1 MTSCA
6 ERIAGGTEKTYNK
19 INYEPWNG
27 LKIYE
32 YNPKEPVIKGE
43 MNMRKRKWYERMSA
57 AVLIAVLLVNHGD
70 MGIMAKAETITALE
84 ENLEEENKK
93 IEAETASASN
103 ADEKRD
109 TTVDSNETTESDLE
123 KETATASNGKEAPE
137 IKRKMAKSAMNAEPV
152 TEGIYTISQTDGKF
166 KVVGGSLTEDGEN
179 LNSLT
184 DAFNKILSFG
194 TDTNININFDNVN
207 ISSGA
212 PGAPKLTKGCEL
224 TLKGTYTSAAEA
236 FIIGSNDTFI
246 IHNEADITTSSYVI
260 RRSSNAKNSTAI
272 FEQNGGTVKSVD
284 GFYMYEN
291 DVISLNGGIINGNAR
306 GNGGTGSI
314 KIKVGT
320 WNGQLAH
327 IKDIDICGGQL
338 NNIKD
343 DTSTIT
349 AISESEEVSI
359 RGGEI
364 YAKNTNSSG
373 RAFAILMSDKTKLSL
388 SDNID
393 ISAAGGN
400 TYGSI
405 YYGYSAQSC
414 ATIDAVNLKTINDT
428 FKFVVSDLAMKASSS
443 LKNWIKGSSGNMK
456 TLVEGIHLSIVNH
469 NSDKGYADQYKS
481 YEARA
486 VDNYIRIMDPKDESS
501 LIPAGNIKSAE
512 IQLPSDPEKYQVT
525 ITYDKTEDGT
535 EKVETV
541 KYTKA
546 QVTVSGIIDEILLR
560 NTGTDG
566 VEISV
571 GTTKNPIAGD
581 ITVDSGN
588 ADDKPVLLK
597 GKITGKVNVV
607 GTGTL
612 ESEIN
617 CSGFNGETKSTIH
630 ITGGE
635 IIGTVNA
642 DNANESVI
650 TLNSADL
657 IVDGNAHIVDQSA
670 YSSQNRYAIS
680 ATGGV
685 KVTVNGGTIESK
697 KNTAVYLYRSGSSG
711 LQEDHAKFEMT
722 GGTIKGGEYGLKHT
736 HLNEVTLSGG
746 KISGGENR
754 PDVYMALEK
763 NSVSGTAKFTV
774 EGNFPFASM
783 QIESASKVNEI
794 DFTKAKATG
803 EENLKI
809 NLPLDGND
817 TGANMKLFKA
827 STSNYRDLLEHITL
841 SGGKTP
847 IFAVYN
853 EHKISD
859 NPETTEIYAFSAPN
873 LYTVHVKYYTGKD
886 EKDPFYDEYLL
897 NLDDSHR
904 SYLSNLG
911 LPDGAAFSVWRYK
924 EDSNRNGTATDT
936 TATVNQL
943 VEDRLNPQGQIPEIE
958 LYAGYQVKFDAAI
971 SSDDIK
977 ENFATIKGTS
987 DGTKVYYTNSNY
999 QGYTGEALRAEAK
1012 KEDSKASFATVD
1024 VENGKFSIELN
1035 NLSVDTSYTY
1045 YLVAENDNNDVS
1057 EMQTVKFMTL
1067 KRTLTKDDFKIVGDT
1082 EFTYTNNG
1090 DVHNVKVQPVEEKGG
1105 TFGIDAVRY
1114 KEKVGAEDADNFIG
1128 APAAAGTYGIYVS
1141 TNSENGVERVTN
1153 LRIGEITIKKATFNP
1168 DWFQTVT
1175 SINYGND
1182 EEDYLKPGIKDAYSV
1197 GGHTVTGYGEIR
1209 FELYRDAELTQKVSR
1224 NAEGHYEVNADPD
1237 QEYVTYYMGITSSGG
1252 NNVEAHENPVRIGTD
1267 LKIYRASNTISIVT
1281 CPDIRYGEAPKPELT
1296 ATDTTGEIKYTY
1308 SSTEDGEYKEWNA
1321 ENKPGLWYVKAT
1333 VSQSRNYKKAEST
1346 PVAFTVSRAQLVPSV
1361 NTLQSK
1367 TYDGDTNAEGTL
1379 TLSSADG
1386 KPILP
1391 EDAGKLK
1398 ANGTF
1403 QWTSS
1408 DSGTDTVNVTEITLD
1423 PKFEDRYELTT
1434 SELSNVSCSGAK
1446 IENAQIKNVSV
1457 RQMMELTYNGK
1468 EQLPKVTATG
1478 STIGGTAITFRY
1490 GLTAEQAADETQA
1503 LKTVPAFTDAGIYT
1517 VYYTASAANHDSVS
1531 GSFEI
1536 EIKNASITGV
1546 DAAGY
1551 TGIYDGYS
1559 HGIKITLTG
1568 KAENGEILYGE
1579 SEDNCTLKESP
1590 VYKNT
1595 GSYTVYY
1602 TVTKKNFDTI
1612 SGSATVAITPA
1623 QLTVTAESRNVTYKD
1638 EPPVYSSTFEGF
1650 VNGENTEV
1658 LGGTL
1663 SYECAYAAG
1672 SDVDEY
1678 KIIPSGLTAENG
1690 NYVITYQPGKL
1701 TVSQA
1706 KPEFELRNLDQL
1718 KRVYDAKNTTPEAWT
1733 DSDGN
1738 MTVTIKKGSE
1748 ILTEAPMN
1756 AGTYTVEV
1764 HTEAGKNYEAGSQI
1778 FSFEIKKAPLSVK
1791 AVDQNVTVGDA
1802 IPEYAVLYEGFAGT
1816 DTADVLNGS
1825 LQFTCEYAPDSAAGD
1840 YAIQPSGLTSENY
1853 EILFEN
1859 GTLHAVRRA
1868 SSGSDDSDNSD
1879 GSGSTKNPAATNF
1892 GKNVSNSRSSENE
1905 AQGTWKRDEKG
1916 WWFEFTN
1923 GTYPAGK
1930 KSENNSSEKPFWIWT
1945 GGRWWAFDSEGYLK
1959 TGWVFDGASG
1969 KWYLLNEKNGMQIG
1983 WHYDESGRFW
1993 YYLDPVSGA
2002 MLTGWQLI
2010 NGKWYY
2016 FSKTSGA
2023 VPLGSMYR
2031 ETRTPD
2037 GYYVDKDGAWDGL
2050 EAKEN

>member
-27 LKIYE
+27 LKIYK

-123 KETATASNGKEAPE
+123 KETATASNGKENPAT
-137 IKRKMAKSAMNAEPV
+137 KRKMAKRAMNAETV
-152 TEGIYTISQTDGKF
+152 TEETYSISQTDGKF

-260 RRSSNAKNSTAI
+260 RRSSNAKNSTVI
-272 FEQNGGTVKSVD
+272 FEQSGGTVESVD
-284 GFYMYEN
+284 GFNMYEN

-327 IKDIDICGGQL
+327 IKDIDIYGGQL
-338 NNIKD
+338 NNTKD
-343 DTSTIT
+343 DTSTIA
-349 AISESEEVSI
+349 AIKECEEVSI
-359 RGGEI
+359 SGGSVF
-364 YAKNTNSSG
+364 AKNTKG
-373 RAFAILMSDKTKLSL
+373 KAFAIYMIKNTQLTLSG
-388 SDNID
+388 NID
-393 ISAAGGN
+393 VSASG
-400 TYGSI
+400 TTSGSI
-405 YYGYSAQSC
+405 YYGGASTYPVINAENVQNIGENFFVVPSDRTMQVNPVSNWIMGSKNNIEYLCENIKLTVVNAYDKGSADEYTNYTLKAVGNYIRFVDENKPASPLKSGAIKLADITLSSDGTSYEVYYEVTTDGKEYKETVTYSAQ
-414 ATIDAVNLKTINDT
+414 NQK
-428 FKFVVSDLAMKASSS
+428 VSDIL
-443 LKNWIKGSSGNMK
+443 ND
-456 TLVEGIHLSIVNH
+456 IV
-469 NSDKGYADQYKS
+469 S
-481 YEARA
+481 
-486 VDNYIRIMDPKDESS
+486 V
-501 LIPAGNIKSAE
+501 
-512 IQLPSDPEKYQVT
+512 
-525 ITYDKTEDGT
+525 
-535 EKVETV
+535 
-541 KYTKA
+541 
-546 QVTVSGIIDEILLR
+546 
-560 NTGTDG
+560 NTGTTG
-566 VEISV
+566 PEITIGSI
-571 GTTKNPIAGD
+571 GTPIEED
-581 ITVDSGN
+581 ITIDTGSMDEN
-588 ADDKPVLLK
+588 KTTTLK
-597 GKITGKVNVV
+597 GAITGKVNVT
-607 GTGTL
+607 GSGTL
-612 ESEIN
+612 QSEIN
-617 CSGFNGETKSTIH
+617 CSGFYGRTNSEIH
-630 ITGGE
+630 ITDGQITGKE
-635 IIGTVNA
+635 
-642 DNANESVI
+642 NANDAVI
-650 TLNSADL
+650 VLGAANLTVEGEHTKIWDKSASGGD
-657 IVDGNAHIVDQSA
+657 
-670 YSSQNRYAIS
+670 RYAIQ
-680 ATGGV
+680 AIGGV
-685 KVTVNGGTIESK
+685 SV
-697 KNTAVYLYRSGSSG
+697 
-711 LQEDHAKFEMT
+711 
-722 GGTIKGGEYGLKHT
+722 TIKGGEIKSDNNTAVYIYRSSGQKKDHATFTMEDGTITGGVYGLRHA
-736 HLNEVTLSGG
+736 HLNEINLSGG
-746 KISGGENR
+746 TITGRANQ
-754 PDVYMALEK
+754 PDVYMAREI
-763 NSVSGTAKFTV
+763 NVSETANFTV
-774 EGNFPFASM
+774 EGNFPFKSM
-783 QIESASKVNEI
+783 QIESASLKNEI
-794 DFTKAKATG
+794 DFTKATVTEDK
-803 EENLKI
+803 KI
-809 NLPLDGND
+809 LISSPLD
-817 TGANMKLFKA
+817 ANTKESYVKLFKA
-827 STSNYRDLLEHITL
+827 STSNYQDLIKHIELT
-841 SGGKTP
+841 GGINP
-847 IFAVYN
+847 ICVVYN
-853 EHKISD
+853 ANPVSA

-873 LYTVHVKYYTGKD
+873 PYTVHVKYYIGKD
-886 EKDPFYDEYLL
+886 EKDPFYEEYLL

-904 SYLSNLG
+904 SYLSNIG
-911 LPDGAAFSVWRYK
+911 LPGGAAFSVWKYK
-924 EDSNRNGTATDT
+924 ENSNRNGTATDVT
-936 TATVNQL
+936 KTVNEL
-943 VEDRLNPQGQIPEIE
+943 FNGKLYLTSAVPEIE
-958 LYAGYQVKFDAAI
+958 LYAGYQVALNAAA
-971 SSDDIK
+971 DDIK
-977 ENFATIKGTS
+977 ANSAVIKGTS
-987 DGTKVYYTNSNY
+987 DGTTVYYTNDSKY
-999 QGYTGEALRAEAK
+999 QGYTGEDLRAAAK
-1012 KEDSKASFATVD
+1012 SADTQKDFVTKEVQ
-1024 VENGKFSIELN
+1024 NGEISIELN
-1035 NLSVDTSYTY
+1035 NLSVNTAYTY
-1045 YLVAENDNNDVS
+1045 YLVAENANNDVS
-1057 EMQTVKFMTL
+1057 EMQTVKFTTL
-1067 KRTLTKDDFKIVGDT
+1067 KRTLTKDDFQIVGPT
-1082 EFTYTNNG
+1082 EFTYTHNG
-1090 DVHNVKVQPVEEKGG
+1090 DIHVIEVRPVEGKEGS
-1105 TFGIDAVRY
+1105 FGIGAVRY

-1168 DWFQTVT
+1168 GWFQTVT

-1182 EEDYLKPGIKDAYSV
+1182 KEDYLKPGIKDEYNGV
-1197 GGHTVTGYGEIR
+1197 GGSAVTGYGQIEYK
-1209 FELYRDAELTQKVSR
+1209 LYNDSELTQEVLR
-1224 NAEGHYEVNADPD
+1224 NSDGHYDSSPD
-1237 QEYVTYYMGITSSGG
+1237 MNQNYAIYYMGVTSTGG
-1252 NNVEAHENPVRIGTD
+1252 DNVEPRVKPVLVGTQITV
-1267 LKIYRASNTISIVT
+1267 KRATNTISIT
-1281 CPDIRYGEAPKPELT
+1281 SCPDIRYGETPKPESE
-1296 ATDTTGEIKYTY
+1296 ATDTTGGVKYTY
-1308 SSTEDGEYKEWNA
+1308 SSTENGEYTDWN
-1321 ENKPGLWYVKAT
+1321 EKNKPGTWYVKAT
-1333 VSQSRNYKKAEST
+1333 VGKSQNYNEATSDSVEFEVSKAK
-1346 PVAFTVSRAQLVPSV
+1346 LVPSV
-1361 NTLQSK
+1361 SAVKSK
-1367 TYDGDTNAEGTL
+1367 IYDGNTKAEGTL

-1386 KPILP
+1386 NPILS
-1391 EDAGKLK
+1391 EDAVALEAK
-1398 ANGTF
+1398 GTF
-1403 QWTSS
+1403 TWTSKDAGTNTVDVTGIAL
-1408 DSGTDTVNVTEITLD
+1408 DSQ
-1423 PKFEDRYELTT
+1423 FADRYELTT

-1446 IENAQIKNVSV
+1446 IKNAQIKNVSV
-1457 RQMMELTYNGK
+1457 RQMMELTYNGR

-1478 STIGGTAITFRY
+1478 STTGGTAITFRY

-1503 LKTVPAFTDAGIYT
+1503 LKTAPAFTDAGIYT

-1551 TGIYDGYS
+1551 TGIYDGQS
-1559 HGIKITLTG
+1559 HGIKITLSG
-1568 KAENGEILYGE
+1568 NAGDGEILYGE
-1579 SEDNCTLKESP
+1579 SEDNCTLTESP

-1650 VNGENTEV
+1650 VNGENAEV

-1663 SYECAYAAG
+1663 SYECAYADG
-1672 SDVDEY
+1672 SDVNEY
-1678 KIIPSGLTAENG
+1678 EIIPSGLIAENG

-1718 KRVYDAKNTTPEAWT
+1718 NRVYDAKNTAPEAWT

-1748 ILTEAPMN
+1748 ILTEVPMN

-1764 HTEAGKNYEAGSQI
+1764 HTEAGKNYEAGNQT

-1802 IPEYAVLYEGFAGT
+1802 IPEYKVLYEGFAGT

-1840 YAIQPSGLTSENY
+1840 YSILPSGLTSGNY

-1868 SSGSDDSDNSD
+1868 SSGSDDSDNSG

-1892 GKNVSNSRSSENE
+1892 GKNVSNSSSSEND

-1916 WWFEFTN
+1916 WWFEFKD
-1923 GTYPAGK
+1923 GTYPAG
-1930 KSENNSSEKPFWIWT
+1930 EKTSDQNGEKLGWIQKD
-1945 GGRWWAFDSEGYLK
+1945 GKWWAFGSDGYLK

-1969 KWYLLNEKNGMQIG
+1969 KWYLLNEKTGMQIG
-1983 WHYDESGRFW
+1983 LYYDESGRFW
-1993 YYLDPVSGA
+1993 YYLDPASGA
-2002 MLTGWQLI
+2002 MLTGWQFI

-2016 FSKTSGA
+2016 LSKTSGA
-2023 VPLGSMYR
+2023 VPLGSMYK

>member
-1 MTSCA
+1 
-6 ERIAGGTEKTYNK
+6 
-19 INYEPWNG
+19 
-27 LKIYE
+27 
-32 YNPKEPVIKGE
+32 
-43 MNMRKRKWYERMSA
+43 MRKRKWYERMSA

-123 KETATASNGKEAPE
+123 KETATASNGKETPE
-137 IKRKMAKSAMNAEPV
+137 IKRKMAKSAMNAETV
-152 TEGIYTISQTDGKF
+152 TEETYSISQTDGKF

-212 PGAPKLTKGCEL
+212 PTLTESCEL

-236 FIIGSNDTFI
+236 FIIGSDDTFI
-246 IHNEADITTSSYVI
+246 IHNEANITTKSYVI
-260 RRSSNAKNSTAI
+260 GRSSAPESTVI
-272 FEQNGGTVKSVD
+272 FEQSGGTVESVG

-291 DVISLNGGIINGNAR
+291 DVISLKEGTINGNAR

-314 KIKVGT
+314 KIKDGT

-400 TYGSI
+400 THGSI
-405 YYGYSAQSC
+405 YYGYSAKSC
-414 ATIDAVNLKTINDT
+414 ATIVAVDLKTINDS
-428 FKFVVSDLAMKASSS
+428 FKFVVSDLAMEASSS
-443 LKNWIKGSSGNMK
+443 LKNWIKGSSGNME

-469 NSDKGYADQYKS
+469 NSNVGYADKYQS

-486 VDNYIRIMDPKDESS
+486 VGNYIRIMDPKAESS

-566 VEISV
+566 LEISV
-571 GTTKNPIAGD
+571 GRTENPIDGD

-650 TLNSADL
+650 TLTSADL

-680 ATGGV
+680 AIGGV
-685 KVTVNGGTIESK
+685 SVTIKNGRIESTN
-697 KNTAVYLYRSGSSG
+697 NTAVYINRLGSSG

-736 HLNEVTLSGG
+736 QLNEITLSGG
-746 KISGGENR
+746 TISGGENQ
-754 PDVYMALEK
+754 PDVYMANGK
-763 NSVSGTAKFTV
+763 TGTSGTADFTV
-774 EGNFPFASM
+774 IGDFPFSSM
-783 QIESASKVNEI
+783 LIENVSVKNEI
-794 DFTKAKATG
+794 NFTEATVTG
-803 EENLKI
+803 EEKIQI
-809 NLPLDGND
+809 NLPWVGGD
-817 TGANMKLFKA
+817 TESNAKLFKA
-827 STSNYRDLLEHITL
+827 STSNYQNLIKHIELT
-841 SGGKTP
+841 GGSNP
-847 IFAVYN
+847 ICVVYN
-853 EHKISD
+853 A
-859 NPETTEIYAFSAPN
+859 NPVSADPTTTEIYAFSAPN
-873 LYTVHVKYYTGKD
+873 PYTVHVKYYSGKD
-886 EKDPFYDEYLL
+886 ESNPFYEEYLL
-897 NLDDSHR
+897 NLDNSHR
-904 SYLSNLG
+904 SYLSNIG
-911 LPDGAAFSVWRYK
+911 LPGGAAFSVWRYK
-924 EDSNRNGTATDT
+924 ENSNRNGTATDT
-936 TATVNQL
+936 TVTVNQL
-943 VEDRLNPQGQIPEIE
+943 VEDMLNPQGKIPEIE
-958 LYAGYQVKFDAAI
+958 LYAGYQVKFAAAI

-977 ENFATIKGTS
+977 ENSATIKGTS
-987 DGTKVYYTNSNY
+987 DGTTVYYTSDSKY

-1045 YLVAENDNNDVS
+1045 YLVVENANNDVS
-1057 EMQTVKFMTL
+1057 EMQTVKFTTL
-1067 KRTLTKDDFKIVGDT
+1067 KRTLTKDDFKIVGGT
-1082 EFTYTNNG
+1082 EFTYTHNG
-1090 DVHNVKVQPVEEKGG
+1090 DVHNVEVQPVEGKGG
-1105 TFGIDAVRY
+1105 SFDIGAVRY
-1114 KEKVGAEDADNFIG
+1114 KEKVGAEDTDSFIG

-1141 TNSENGVERVTN
+1141 TKSEDGVERVTD

-1168 DWFQTVT
+1168 EWFQTVT

-1182 EEDYLKPGIKDAYSV
+1182 EETYLKPGIKDAYSV
-1197 GGHTVTGYGEIR
+1197 GGHTVTGYGEIQ
-1209 FELYRDAELTQKVSR
+1209 FELYSDAELTQKVSR
-1224 NAEGHYEVNADPD
+1224 NAEGHYEANADPD
-1237 QEYVTYYMGITSSGG
+1237 QEYATYYMGITSSGG
-1252 NNVEAHENPVRIGTD
+1252 KNVEAQENPVRIGTD
-1267 LKIYRASNTISIVT
+1267 LKIYRASNTISTVT
-1281 CPDIRYGEAPKPELT
+1281 CPNIRYGEIPKPELT
-1296 ATDTTGEIKYTY
+1296 AADTTGEITYTY
-1308 SSTEDGEYKEWNA
+1308 SSTENGEYKDWNV
-1321 ENKPGLWYVKAT
+1321 ENKPGTWYVKAA
-1333 VSQSRNYKKAEST
+1333 VSQSQNYEKAESS
-1346 PVAFTVSRAQLVPSV
+1346 PVTFTVSKARLVPSV
-1361 NTLQSK
+1361 NMLQSK
-1367 TYDGDTNAEGTL
+1367 TYDGGTKAEGTL

-1386 KPILP
+1386 NPILS
-1391 EDAGKLK
+1391 EDVAALEAK
-1398 ANGTF
+1398 GTF
-1403 QWTSS
+1403 TWTSENA
-1408 DSGTDTVNVTEITLD
+1408 GTNTVNVTGIALD
-1423 PKFEDRYELTT
+1423 SKFEDRYELTAR
-1434 SELSNVSCSGAK
+1434 ELSNVSCSGAK
-1446 IENAQIKNVSV
+1446 IENAKIQNVSV
-1457 RQMMELTYNGK
+1457 RQMMELTYNGR
-1468 EQLPKVTATG
+1468 EQLPEVTATG
-1478 STIGGTAITFRY
+1478 STTGGTAITFRY
-1490 GLTAEQAADETQA
+1490 GLTAVQAADETQA

-1551 TGIYDGYS
+1551 TGIYDGQS

-1568 KAENGEILYGE
+1568 NAGDGEILYGE
-1579 SEDNCTLKESP
+1579 SEDNCTLTESP

-1678 KIIPSGLTAENG
+1678 EIIPSGFIAENG

-1706 KPEFELRNLDQL
+1706 KPEFELRNLNQL
-1718 KRVYDAKNTTPEAWT
+1718 NRAYDAKNTAPEAWT

-1738 MTVTIKKGSE
+1738 VTVTIKKGSE

-1764 HTEAGKNYEAGSQI
+1764 HTEAGKNYEAGNQT
-1778 FSFEIKKAPLSVK
+1778 FSFEIKKASLSVK

-1802 IPEYAVLYEGFAGT
+1802 IPEYKVLYEGFAGT

-1825 LQFTCEYAPDSAAGD
+1825 LKFTCEYAPDSAAGD
-1840 YAIQPSGLTSENY
+1840 YSILPSGLTSENY
-1853 EILFEN
+1853 EIHFEN

-1868 SSGSDDSDNSD
+1868 SSGSDDSDNS
-1879 GSGSTKNPAATNF
+1879 GSTKNPAATNF
-1892 GKNVSNSRSSENE
+1892 GKNVSNSSSSEND
-1905 AQGTWKRDEKG
+1905 AQGTWKRDNKG
-1916 WWFEFTN
+1916 WWFEFKD
-1923 GTYPAGK
+1923 GTYPAG
-1930 KSENNSSEKPFWIWT
+1930 EKTSDQNGEKLGWIQKD
-1945 GGRWWAFDSEGYLK
+1945 GKWWAFGSDGYLK
-1959 TGWVFDGASG
+1959 SGWAQDNASG
-1969 KWYLLNEKNGMQIG
+1969 KWYLIDENTGMQTS
-1983 WHYDESGRFW
+1983 WHYNESDQHW
-1993 YYLDPVSGA
+1993 YYLDPASGA
-2002 MLTGWQLI
+2002 MLTGWQFI

-2016 FSKTSGA
+2016 LSKTSGA

-2031 ETRTPD
+2031 EIRTPD

-2050 EAKEN
+2050 EAKEK

>member
-1 MTSCA
+1 
-6 ERIAGGTEKTYNK
+6 
-19 INYEPWNG
+19 
-27 LKIYE
+27 
-32 YNPKEPVIKGE
+32 
-43 MNMRKRKWYERMSA
+43 MRKRKWYERMSA

-123 KETATASNGKEAPE
+123 KETATASNGKETPE
-137 IKRKMAKSAMNAEPV
+137 TKRKMAKRVMNAETV
-152 TEGIYTISQTDGKF
+152 TEETYSISQTDGKF

-260 RRSSNAKNSTAI
+260 RRSSNAPNSTVI
-272 FEQNGGTVKSVD
+272 FEQNGGTVESAD
-284 GFYMYEN
+284 GFFMYEN
-291 DVISLNGGIINGNAR
+291 DVISLKKGTIIGNVF
-306 GNGGTGSI
+306 GNGGTGRVEI
-314 KIKVGT
+314 IGGT
-320 WNGQLAH
+320 WNGQLSYV
-327 IKDIDICGGQL
+327 KDIDIYGGQL
-338 NNIKD
+338 NNTKD
-343 DTSTIT
+343 DTSTIA
-349 AISESEEVSI
+349 AIKECEEVSI
-359 RGGEI
+359 SGGSVF
-364 YAKNTNSSG
+364 AKNTKG
-373 RAFAILMSDKTKLSL
+373 KAFAIYMIKNTQLTLSG
-388 SDNID
+388 NID
-393 ISAAGGN
+393 VSASGK
-400 TYGSI
+400 TSGSI
-405 YYGYSAQSC
+405 YYGWASTYPVINAENVQNIGENFLVVPCDTTMKVNPVSNWIMGSKNNIEYLCKNIKLKVVNAYADGSANEYTNYTLKAVGNYIRFVDKNAPASRLKSGAIKRADIKLSSDRTNYEVYYEVTTDGEEYKETVTYSAQ
-414 ATIDAVNLKTINDT
+414 NQK
-428 FKFVVSDLAMKASSS
+428 VSDIL
-443 LKNWIKGSSGNMK
+443 ND
-456 TLVEGIHLSIVNH
+456 IV
-469 NSDKGYADQYKS
+469 S
-481 YEARA
+481 
-486 VDNYIRIMDPKDESS
+486 V
-501 LIPAGNIKSAE
+501 
-512 IQLPSDPEKYQVT
+512 
-525 ITYDKTEDGT
+525 
-535 EKVETV
+535 
-541 KYTKA
+541 
-546 QVTVSGIIDEILLR
+546 
-560 NTGTDG
+560 NTGTTG
-566 VEISV
+566 PEITIGSIE
-571 GTTKNPIAGD
+571 TPIEED
-581 ITVDSGN
+581 ITIDTGS
-588 ADDKPVLLK
+588 ADENKTTTLK
-597 GKITGKVNVV
+597 GAITGKVNVT
-607 GTGTL
+607 GSGTL
-612 ESEIN
+612 QSKIN
-617 CSGFNGETKSTIH
+617 CSGFYGRTNSEIH
-630 ITGGE
+630 ITDGQITGKKDAKDAVIVLEAANLTVEGEHTKIWDKSASGG
-635 IIGTVNA
+635 
-642 DNANESVI
+642 
-650 TLNSADL
+650 DL
-657 IVDGNAHIVDQSA
+657 
-670 YSSQNRYAIS
+670 YAIQ
-680 ATGGV
+680 AIGGV
-685 KVTVNGGTIESK
+685 SV
-697 KNTAVYLYRSGSSG
+697 
-711 LQEDHAKFEMT
+711 
-722 GGTIKGGEYGLKHT
+722 TIKGGEIKSDNHTAVYIYRSSGQKKDHATFTMEGGTITGGVYGLRHA
-736 HLNEVTLSGG
+736 HLNEINLSGG
-746 KISGGENR
+746 TITGGANQ
-754 PDVYMALEK
+754 PDVYMAQEI
-763 NSVSGTAKFTV
+763 NVSETANFTV
-774 EGNFPFASM
+774 KGNFPFTSM
-783 QIESASKVNEI
+783 QIESAYSKNEI
-794 DFTKAKATG
+794 DFTKAAVTG
-803 EENLKI
+803 DKKI
-809 NLPLDGND
+809 LISSPLD
-817 TGANMKLFKA
+817 ANTKESYVKLFKA
-827 STSNYRDLLEHITL
+827 SNSNYQNLIKHIELT
-841 SGGKTP
+841 GGSNP
-847 IFAVYN
+847 ICVVYN
-853 EHKISD
+853 A
-859 NPETTEIYAFSAPN
+859 NPVSADPTTTEIYAFSAPN

-886 EKDPFYDEYLL
+886 EKDPFYEEYLL
-897 NLDDSHR
+897 NLNDGNR
-904 SYLSNLG
+904 SYLGNIS
-911 LPDGAAFSVWRYK
+911 LPNGAAVWRYK
-924 EDSNRNGTATDT
+924 ENSNRNGTATDVT
-936 TATVNQL
+936 KTVHEL
-943 VEDRLNPQGQIPEIE
+943 VNGEMYPTGTVPEIE
-958 LYAGYQVKFDAAI
+958 LYAGYSVSIDASVSEEDITKDSAI
-971 SSDDIK
+971 
-977 ENFATIKGTS
+977 IKGNTA
-987 DGTKVYYTNSNY
+987 GTTVYYTNKSDY
-999 QGYTGEALRAEAK
+999 HIYTGEELRNAAK
-1012 KEDSKASFATVD
+1012 STEKRSDFTQVKVGEDGT
-1024 VENGKFSIELN
+1024 FSIPLTG
-1035 NLSVDTSYTY
+1035 LDPLKKYTY
-1045 YLVAENDNNDVS
+1045 YLVAENSNMDVS
-1057 EMQTVKFMTL
+1057 DSRAVTFTTKARV
-1067 KRTLTKDDFKIVGDT
+1067 LTAADFQIVGDR
-1082 EFTYTNNG
+1082 EFTYENNG
-1090 DVHNVKVQPVEEKGG
+1090 ATHKVTVEPAAGNEELFDIDFVVYKMKKGEEYTGSYLQPQ
-1105 TFGIDAVRY
+1105 
-1114 KEKVGAEDADNFIG
+1114 
-1128 APAAAGTYGIYVS
+1128 AAAGTYGIYVTTKPKKS
-1141 TNSENGVERVTN
+1141 GIEQAKY
-1153 LRIGEITIKKATFNP
+1153 LLIGDMTIKKAKFNP
-1168 DWFQTVT
+1168 EWFNIVD
-1175 SINYGND
+1175 SITYGT
-1182 EEDYLKPGIKDAYSV
+1182 EEYESLKPRIKDEYNGVRGPAVTEYGQIEYKLYNDSKLAQEVLRNSDDHYDSSPDMNQAY
-1197 GGHTVTGYGEIR
+1197 
-1209 FELYRDAELTQKVSR
+1209 A
-1224 NAEGHYEVNADPD
+1224 
-1237 QEYVTYYMGITSSGG
+1237 TYYMGVTSTGG
-1252 NNVEAHENPVRIGTD
+1252 DNVEPQKTPVLVGTQI
-1267 LKIYRASNTISIVT
+1267 KVYRATNTISIT
-1281 CPDIRYGEAPKPELT
+1281 SCPNIRYGETPQPEIV
-1296 ATDTTGEIKYTY
+1296 ATDTTGGVKYTY
-1308 SSTEDGEYKEWNA
+1308 SSTANGEYTDWN
-1321 ENKPGLWYVKAT
+1321 EKNKPGKWYVKAT
-1333 VSQSRNYKKAEST
+1333 VGKSQNYNEAESI
-1346 PVAFTVSRAQLVPSV
+1346 PVEFEVSKAKLVPSV
-1361 NTLQSK
+1361 SAVKSK
-1367 TYDGDTNAEGTL
+1367 IYGGNTNAEGTL
-1379 TLSSADG
+1379 TLRSTDG
-1386 KPILP
+1386 NPSLS
-1391 EDAGKLK
+1391 EDAAALEAK
-1398 ANGTF
+1398 GTF
-1403 QWTSS
+1403 TWTSK
-1408 DSGTDTVNVTEITLD
+1408 DAGTNTVNVTGIALD
-1423 PKFEDRYELTT
+1423 SKFEDRYELTT
-1434 SELSNVSCSGAK
+1434 SEISNVSCSGAK

-1457 RQMMELTYNGK
+1457 RQISELTYNGS
-1468 EQLPKVTATG
+1468 EQLPEVTATG

-1536 EIKNASITGV
+1536 KIKNASITGV

-1551 TGIYDGYS
+1551 TGTYDGYS

-1678 KIIPSGLTAENG
+1678 EIIPSGLTAENG
-1690 NYVITYQPGKL
+1690 NYEITYQPGKL

-1718 KRVYDAKNTTPEAWT
+1718 NRVYDAKNTAPEAWT

-1738 MTVTIKKGSE
+1738 VTVTIKKGSE

-1764 HTEAGKNYEAGSQI
+1764 HTEAGKNYEAGSQT
-1778 FSFEIKKAPLSVK
+1778 FSFEIKKALLSVK

-1802 IPEYAVLYEGFAGT
+1802 IPEYTVLYEGFAGT

-1853 EILFEN
+1853 EIHFEN

-2050 EAKEN
+2050 EAKEK

>member
-1 MTSCA
+1 
-6 ERIAGGTEKTYNK
+6 
-19 INYEPWNG
+19 
-27 LKIYE
+27 
-32 YNPKEPVIKGE
+32 
-43 MNMRKRKWYERMSA
+43 MRKRKWYERMSA
-57 AVLIAVLLVNHGD
+57 AALIAVLLVNHGD
-70 MGIMAKAETITALE
+70 MGIMAKAETIPALE

-93 IEAETASASN
+93 IEAEIASASN

-123 KETATASNGKEAPE
+123 KETATASNGKEIPE
-137 IKRKMAKSAMNAEPV
+137 TKRKMAKRAMNVEPV
-152 TEGIYTISQTDGKF
+152 TGGIYTISQATDGTF
-166 KVVGGSLTEDGEN
+166 QVSGGSLEGDGT
-179 LNSLT
+179 SVKDLT
-184 DAFNKILSFG
+184 DAIETILNNSVDKKVTIDFK
-194 TDTNININFDNVN
+194 N
-207 ISSGA
+207 ISISDNG
-212 PGAPKLTKGCEL
+212 PTLKQGCEL
-224 TLKGTYTSAAEA
+224 TLT
-236 FIIGSNDTFI
+236 GS
-246 IHNEADITTSSYVI
+246 Y
-260 RRSSNAKNSTAI
+260 AKNSVGAAFYIGANEDYTIHNKAKITAGDNYLYYRKPNAKDATVL
-272 FEQNGGTVKSVD
+272 FEQEAEELTAGFELAAKDTVCLKGGTIKGR
-284 GFYMYEN
+284 GF
-291 DVISLNGGIINGNAR
+291 
-306 GNGGTGSI
+306 GNGGHGHI
-314 KIKVGT
+314 KITDGI
-320 WNGQLAH
+320 WNGQLSG
-327 IKDIDICGGQL
+327 IKKIDISGGEV
-338 NNIKD
+338 NYIKE
-343 DTSTIT
+343 DTEVT
-349 AISESEEVSI
+349 AIRESEEVSI
-359 RGGEI
+359 SGGKI
-364 YAKNTNSSG
+364 YAENTNLSG

-400 TYGSI
+400 TNGSI
-405 YYGYSAQSC
+405 YYGSMANSC
-414 ATIDAVNLKTINDT
+414 ATIDAVNLEAINDS
-428 FKFVVSDLAMKASSS
+428 FKFVVSDLAMNASSS
-443 LKNWIKGSSGNMK
+443 LKNWIKGSSTNMEK
-456 TLVEGIHLSIVNH
+456 LVKGIHLSIVNH
-469 NSDKGYADQYKS
+469 NSTGGSANQYQS

-486 VDNYIRIMDPKDESS
+486 VGNYIRIMDPNAESS
-501 LIPAGNIKSAE
+501 LIQAGNIKSAE
-512 IQLPSDPEKYQVT
+512 IQLPSDTENYQIT
-525 ITYDKTEDGT
+525 ITYDKTEAGT
-535 EKVETV
+535 ETV
-541 KYTKA
+541 KTVEYNKA

-566 VEISV
+566 LEISV
-571 GTTKNPIAGD
+571 GTTEIPIAGD
-581 ITVDSGN
+581 ITVDTGN

-650 TLNSADL
+650 TLTAADL

-680 ATGGV
+680 AIGGV
-685 KVTVNGGTIESK
+685 SVTIKGGRIESTN
-697 KNTAVYLYRSGSSG
+697 NTAVYINRLGSSG
-711 LQEDHAKFEMT
+711 LQEDHAKFKMT

-746 KISGGENR
+746 TITGGADWS
-754 PDVYMALEK
+754 DVYMALERK
-763 NSVSGTAKFTV
+763 SVSGTAKFTV
-774 EGNFPFASM
+774 EGNFPFTSM

-794 DFTKAKATG
+794 DFTKATATG

-859 NPETTEIYAFSAPN
+859 NPATTEIYAFSGPN
-873 LYTVHVKYYTGKD
+873 DSTVHVRYYTGKD
-886 EKDPFYDEYLL
+886 EADSFYDEYLL

-904 SYLSNLG
+904 SYLSNIG
-911 LPDGAAFSVWRYK
+911 LPGGAAFSVWRYK
-924 EDSNRNGTATDT
+924 ENSNRNGTATDT
-936 TATVNQL
+936 TVAVNQL
-943 VEDRLNPQGQIPEIE
+943 VEGMLNPQGKIPEIE
-958 LYAGYQVKFDAAI
+958 LYAGYQVKFAAAI

-977 ENFATIKGTS
+977 ENSATIKGTS
-987 DGTKVYYTNSNY
+987 DGTTVYYTSDSKY

-1012 KEDSKASFATVD
+1012 KEDRKASFSTVD

-1057 EMQTVKFMTL
+1057 EMQTVKFTTL
-1067 KRTLTKDDFKIVGDT
+1067 KRTLTKDDFKIVGGT
-1082 EFTYTNNG
+1082 EFTYTHNG
-1090 DVHNVKVQPVEEKGG
+1090 DVHNVEVQPVEGKGG
-1105 TFGIDAVRY
+1105 SFDIDAVRY
-1114 KEKVGAEDADNFIG
+1114 KEKVGAEDTDSFIG

-1141 TNSENGVERVTN
+1141 TKSENGVERVTN

-1168 DWFQTVT
+1168 EWFQTVT

-1182 EEDYLKPGIKDAYSV
+1182 EENYLKPVIKDAYSV
-1197 GGHTVTGYGEIR
+1197 GGQTVTGYGEIQ
-1209 FELYRDAELTQKVSR
+1209 FELYSDAELTQKVSR

-1237 QEYVTYYMGITSSGG
+1237 QEYATYYMGITSSGG
-1252 NNVEAHENPVRIGTD
+1252 KNVEAQENPVRIGTD
-1267 LKIYRASNTISIVT
+1267 LKIYRASNTISTVT
-1281 CPDIRYGEAPKPELT
+1281 CPDIRYGETPKPELT
-1296 ATDTTGEIKYTY
+1296 AADTTGEIKYTY
-1308 SSTEDGEYKEWNA
+1308 SSTENGEYTDWN
-1321 ENKPGLWYVKAT
+1321 EKNKPGTWYVKAT

-1346 PVAFTVSRAQLVPSV
+1346 PVAFTVSKARLVPSV

-1367 TYDGDTNAEGTL
+1367 TYDGGTSAEGTL

-1386 KPILP
+1386 KPILSEDAAALEAKGTFTWTS
-1391 EDAGKLK
+1391 EDAGT
-1398 ANGTF
+1398 N
-1403 QWTSS
+1403 
-1408 DSGTDTVNVTEITLD
+1408 TVNVTGIALD
-1423 PKFEDRYELTT
+1423 SKFDCYELTT

-1446 IENAQIKNVSV
+1446 IENAKIQNVSV
-1457 RQMMELTYNGK
+1457 RQMMELTYNGQ
-1468 EQLPKVTATG
+1468 EQLPEVTATG

-1490 GLTAEQAADETQA
+1490 GLTAEQAADETHA
-1503 LKTVPAFTDAGIYT
+1503 LKNAPTFTDAGTYT

-1536 EIKNASITGV
+1536 KIKNASITGV

-1551 TGIYDGYS
+1551 TGIYDGHS

-1579 SEDNCTLKESP
+1579 SEDNCTLTESP

-1623 QLTVTAESRNVTYKD
+1623 QLTVTAESKNVTYKD

-1663 SYECAYAAG
+1663 SYECDYAAG
-1672 SDVDEY
+1672 SDVAEY
-1678 KIIPSGLTAENG
+1678 EIIPSGLTAENG
-1690 NYVITYQPGKL
+1690 NYEITYLPGRL
-1701 TVSQA
+1701 TVVQA
-1706 KPEFELRNLDQL
+1706 KPKFELRNPAELN
-1718 KRVYDAKNTTPEAWT
+1718 RVYDAKNTAPEAWT

-1738 MTVTIKKGSE
+1738 VTVTIKKGGE

-1756 AGTYTVEV
+1756 AGIYTVEV

-1791 AVDQNVTVGDA
+1791 AVDQNVTVGDT
-1802 IPEYAVLYEGFAGT
+1802 IPEYTVLYEGFAGT

-1853 EILFEN
+1853 EIHFEN

-1868 SSGSDDSDNSD
+1868 SSGSDDSDNSGD
-1879 GSGSTKNPAATNF
+1879 SGSTKNPAATNF
-1892 GKNVSNSRSSENE
+1892 GKNVSNSSSSEND
-1905 AQGTWKRDEKG
+1905 AQGTWKCDEKG
-1916 WWFEFTN
+1916 WWFEFKD
-1923 GTYPAGK
+1923 GTYPAG
-1930 KSENNSSEKPFWIWT
+1930 EKTSDQNGEKLGWIQKD
-1945 GGRWWAFDSEGYLK
+1945 GKWWAFGSDGYLK
-1959 TGWVFDGASG
+1959 SRWAQDNASG
-1969 KWYLLNEKNGMQIG
+1969 KWYLIDENTGMQTS
-1983 WHYDESGRFW
+1983 WHYDESDQHW
-1993 YYLDPVSGA
+1993 YYLDPASGA
-2002 MLTGWQLI
+2002 MLTGWQFI

-2016 FSKTSGA
+2016 LSKTSGA

-2031 ETRTPD
+2031 EIRTPD

-2050 EAKEN
+2050 EAKEK

>member
-1 MTSCA
+1 
-6 ERIAGGTEKTYNK
+6 
-19 INYEPWNG
+19 
-27 LKIYE
+27 
-32 YNPKEPVIKGE
+32 
-43 MNMRKRKWYERMSA
+43 MRKRKWYERMSA

-103 ADEKRD
+103 ADEKRY

-123 KETATASNGKEAPE
+123 KETATASNGKENPAT
-137 IKRKMAKSAMNAEPV
+137 KRKMAKRAMNAETV
-152 TEGIYTISQTDGKF
+152 TEETYSISQTDGKF

-236 FIIGSNDTFI
+236 FIIGSDDTFI
-246 IHNEADITTSSYVI
+246 IHNEANITTKSYVI
-260 RRSSNAKNSTAI
+260 GRSSAPESTVI
-272 FEQNGGTVKSVD
+272 FEQSGGTVESVG

-291 DVISLNGGIINGNAR
+291 DVISLKEGTINGNAR

-314 KIKVGT
+314 KIKDGT

-400 TYGSI
+400 THGSI
-405 YYGYSAQSC
+405 YYGYSAKSC
-414 ATIDAVNLKTINDT
+414 ATIVAVDLKTINDS
-428 FKFVVSDLAMKASSS
+428 FKFVVSDLAMEASSS
-443 LKNWIKGSSGNMK
+443 LKNWIKGSSGNME

-469 NSDKGYADQYKS
+469 NSNVGYADKYQS

-486 VDNYIRIMDPKDESS
+486 VGNYIRIMDPKAESS

-566 VEISV
+566 LEISV
-571 GTTKNPIAGD
+571 GRTENPIDGD

-650 TLNSADL
+650 TLTSADL

-680 ATGGV
+680 AIGGV
-685 KVTVNGGTIESK
+685 SVTIKNGRIESTN
-697 KNTAVYLYRSGSSG
+697 NTAVYINRLGSSG

-736 HLNEVTLSGG
+736 QLNEITLSGG
-746 KISGGENR
+746 TISGGENQ
-754 PDVYMALEK
+754 PDVYMANGK
-763 NSVSGTAKFTV
+763 TGTSGTADFTV
-774 EGNFPFASM
+774 IGDFPFSSM
-783 QIESASKVNEI
+783 LIENVSVKNEI
-794 DFTKAKATG
+794 NFTEATVTG
-803 EENLKI
+803 EEKIQI
-809 NLPLDGND
+809 NLPWVGGD
-817 TGANMKLFKA
+817 TESNAKLFKA
-827 STSNYRDLLEHITL
+827 STSNYQNLIKHIELT
-841 SGGKTP
+841 GGSNP
-847 IFAVYN
+847 ICVVYN
-853 EHKISD
+853 A
-859 NPETTEIYAFSAPN
+859 NPVSADPTTTEIYAFSAPN
-873 LYTVHVKYYTGKD
+873 PYTVHVKYYSGKD
-886 EKDPFYDEYLL
+886 ESNPFYEEYLL
-897 NLDDSHR
+897 NLDNSHR
-904 SYLSNLG
+904 SYLSNIG
-911 LPDGAAFSVWRYK
+911 LPGGAAFSVWRYK
-924 EDSNRNGTATDT
+924 EKSNRNGTATDT
-936 TATVNQL
+936 SATVNQL
-943 VEDRLNPQGQIPEIE
+943 VEDMLNPQGQIPEIE
-958 LYAGYQVKFDAAI
+958 LYAGYQVKFAAAI

-977 ENFATIKGTS
+977 ENSATIKGTS
-987 DGTKVYYTNSNY
+987 DGTKVYYTNNPYY

-1090 DVHNVKVQPVEEKGG
+1090 DVHNVKVQPVEGKGG
-1105 TFGIDAVRY
+1105 MFGIDAVRY

-1182 EEDYLKPGIKDAYSV
+1182 KEDYLKPGIKDAYSV

-1252 NNVEAHENPVRIGTD
+1252 KNVEAQENPVRIGTD
-1267 LKIYRASNTISIVT
+1267 LKIYRASNTISTVT
-1281 CPDIRYGEAPKPELT
+1281 CPDIRYGETPKPELT
-1296 ATDTTGEIKYTY
+1296 AADTTGEIKYTY
-1308 SSTEDGEYKEWNA
+1308 SSTENGEYKEWNA

-1346 PVAFTVSRAQLVPSV
+1346 PVAFTVSKAQLVPSV

-1386 KPILP
+1386 KPILS
-1391 EDAGKLK
+1391 EDAAALEAK
-1398 ANGTF
+1398 GTF
-1403 QWTSS
+1403 TWTSENA
-1408 DSGTDTVNVTEITLD
+1408 GTNTVNVTSIALD
-1423 PKFEDRYELTT
+1423 SKFEDRYELTT
-1434 SELSNVSCSGAK
+1434 SELFNVSCSGAK
-1446 IENAQIKNVSV
+1446 IENAKIQNVSV
-1457 RQMMELTYNGK
+1457 RQMMELTYNGR
-1468 EQLPKVTATG
+1468 EQKPEVEATG

-1503 LKTVPAFTDAGIYT
+1503 LKNAPAFTDAGTYT

-1536 EIKNASITGV
+1536 KIKNASITGV

-1551 TGIYDGYS
+1551 TGIYDGQS
-1559 HGIKITLTG
+1559 HGIKITLNG
-1568 KAENGEILYGE
+1568 NAGDGEILYGE
-1579 SEDNCTLKESP
+1579 SEDNCTLTESP

-1623 QLTVTAESRNVTYKD
+1623 QFTVTAESRNVTYKD

-1663 SYECAYAAG
+1663 SYECAYAVG

-1678 KIIPSGLTAENG
+1678 EIIPSGLTAENG

-1718 KRVYDAKNTTPEAWT
+1718 NRVYDAKNTAPEAWT

-1738 MTVTIKKGSE
+1738 VTVTLKKGSE

-1756 AGTYTVEV
+1756 AGIYTVEV
-1764 HTEAGKNYEAGSQI
+1764 HTEAGKNYEAGSQT

-1802 IPEYAVLYEGFAGT
+1802 IPEYTVLYEGFAGT

-1840 YAIQPSGLTSENY
+1840 YSILLSGLTSGNY
-1853 EILFEN
+1853 EIHFEN

-1868 SSGSDDSDNSD
+1868 SSGSDDSDNSG

-1892 GKNVSNSRSSENE
+1892 GKNVSNSSSSEND
-1905 AQGTWKRDEKG
+1905 AQGTWKRDNKG
-1916 WWFEFTN
+1916 WWFEFKD
-1923 GTYPAGK
+1923 GTYPAG
-1930 KSENNSSEKPFWIWT
+1930 EKTSDQNGEKLGWIQKD
-1945 GGRWWAFDSEGYLK
+1945 GKWWAFGSDGYLK
-1959 TGWVFDGASG
+1959 SGWAQDNASG
-1969 KWYLLNEKNGMQIG
+1969 KWYLIDENTGMQTS
-1983 WHYDESGRFW
+1983 WHYDESDQHW
-1993 YYLDPVSGA
+1993 YYLDPASGA
-2002 MLTGWQLI
+2002 MLTGWQFI

-2016 FSKTSGA
+2016 LSKISGA

-2031 ETRTPD
+2031 EIRTPD
-2037 GYYVDKDGAWDGL
+2037 GYYVDKDGVWDGL
-2050 EAKEN
+2050 ETKEK

>member
-1 MTSCA
+1 
-6 ERIAGGTEKTYNK
+6 
-19 INYEPWNG
+19 
-27 LKIYE
+27 
-32 YNPKEPVIKGE
+32 
-43 MNMRKRKWYERMSA
+43 MRKRKWYERMSA

-70 MGIMAKAETITALE
+70 MGIMAKAETIPALE

-123 KETATASNGKEAPE
+123 KETATASNGKETPE

-152 TEGIYTISQTDGKF
+152 TEVMYSISQPTEGTF
-166 KVVGGSLTEDGEN
+166 QVSGGSLEGDGTSTTN
-179 LNSLT
+179 LT
-184 DAFNKILSFG
+184 DAIDKILEVDKKV
-194 TDTNININFDNVN
+194 TINFDN
-207 ISSGA
+207 ISISGDG
-212 PGAPKLTKGCEL
+212 PVLKQGCEL
-224 TLKGTYTSAAEA
+224 TLTGSYKKNSAGVA
-236 FIIGSNDTFI
+236 FYIGANGDYK
-246 IHNEADITTSSYVI
+246 IHNKANITTVGDNYLYY
-260 RRSSNAKNSTAI
+260 RKNDAKDATVL
-272 FEQNGGTVKSVD
+272 FEQEAGELTAGFELTAKDTVCLKGGT
-284 GFYMYEN
+284 
-291 DVISLNGGIINGNAR
+291 INGR
-306 GNGGTGSI
+306 GFGNGGNGHIEITDGIWKGRLSGI
-314 KIKVGT
+314 KK
-320 WNGQLAH
+320 
-327 IKDIDICGGQL
+327 IDISGGEV
-338 NNIKD
+338 NYIETNTN
-343 DTSTIT
+343 DTA
-349 AISESEEVSI
+349 AIRESEEVSI
-359 RGGEI
+359 SGGKI
-364 YAKNTNSSG
+364 YAENTNSSG

-388 SDNID
+388 SGNID
-393 ISAAGGN
+393 ISAAGEN
-400 TYGSI
+400 THGSI
-405 YYGYSAQSC
+405 YYGYSAKSC
-414 ATIDAVNLKTINDT
+414 ATIDAVNLETINDS
-428 FKFVVSDLAMKASSS
+428 FKFVVSDLAMNASSS
-443 LKNWIKGSSGNMK
+443 LKNWIKGSSTNMD
-456 TLVEGIHLSIVNH
+456 TLVNGIHLSIVNH
-469 NSDKGYADQYKS
+469 NSTGGSANQYQS

-486 VDNYIRIMDPKDESS
+486 VGNYIRIMDPKAESS
-501 LIPAGNIKSAE
+501 LIQAGNIKSAE
-512 IQLPSDPEKYQVT
+512 IQLPSGTENYQVT

-535 EKVETV
+535 EPVKTVE
-541 KYTKA
+541 YTKA
-546 QVTVSGIIDEILLR
+546 QATVSGIIDEILLR

-566 VEISV
+566 LEISV
-571 GTTKNPIAGD
+571 GTTENPIAGD
-581 ITVDSGN
+581 ITVDTGN

-650 TLNSADL
+650 TLTSADL

-670 YSSQNRYAIS
+670 NSSQNRYAIS
-680 ATGGV
+680 AIGGV
-685 KVTVNGGTIESK
+685 SVTMNDGRIESTN
-697 KNTAVYLYRSGSSG
+697 NTAVYINRLGSSG
-711 LQEDHAKFEMT
+711 LQKDHAKFEMT

-736 HLNEVTLSGG
+736 QLNEITLSGG
-746 KISGGENR
+746 TISGGKNQ

-873 LYTVHVKYYTGKD
+873 LYTVHVKYYIGKD
-886 EKDPFYDEYLL
+886 ANNPFYEEYLL

-904 SYLSNLG
+904 SYLSNIG
-911 LPDGAAFSVWRYK
+911 LPGGAAFSVWRYK
-924 EDSNRNGTATDT
+924 ENSNRNGTATDT
-936 TATVNQL
+936 TVTVNQL
-943 VEDRLNPQGQIPEIE
+943 VEDMLNPQGKIPEIE

-1012 KEDSKASFATVD
+1012 KEDSKASIATVD

-1057 EMQTVKFMTL
+1057 EMQTVKFKTL
-1067 KRTLTKDDFKIVGDT
+1067 KRTLTTDDFQIVGST
-1082 EFTYTNNG
+1082 EFTYTHNG
-1090 DVHNVKVQPVEEKGG
+1090 DVHNVKVQPVEGNGG

-1114 KEKVGAEDADNFIG
+1114 KEKVGAEDTGSFIE

-1141 TNSENGVERVTN
+1141 TNSEKGVERVTN

-1175 SINYGND
+1175 SIEYGND
-1182 EEDYLKPGIKDAYSV
+1182 EENHLKPIIKDDYSV
-1197 GGHTVTGYGEIR
+1197 GGQTVTGYGEIR

-1237 QEYVTYYMGITSSGG
+1237 QEYAAYYMGITSSSGK
-1252 NNVEAHENPVRIGTD
+1252 NVEAQENPVRIGTD

-1296 ATDTTGEIKYTY
+1296 AADTTGEIKYTY

-1346 PVAFTVSRAQLVPSV
+1346 PVAFTVSKAQLVPSV

-1423 PKFEDRYELTT
+1423 PKFADCYELTT

-1446 IENAQIKNVSV
+1446 IENAKIQNVSV
-1457 RQMMELTYNGK
+1457 RQMMELTYNGS
-1468 EQLPKVTATG
+1468 EQLPEVTATG
-1478 STIGGTAITFRY
+1478 STIGGTAITFHY

-1503 LKTVPAFTDAGIYT
+1503 LKKAPPFTNAGTYT

-1551 TGIYDGYS
+1551 TGIYDGQS

-1568 KAENGEILYGE
+1568 NAGNGEILYGE
-1579 SEDNCTLKESP
+1579 SEDNCTLTESP

-1602 TVTKKNFDTI
+1602 TVTKKNFDTL

-1623 QLTVTAESRNVTYKD
+1623 PLTVTAESKNVTYKD

-1650 VNGENTEV
+1650 INGESPEV

-1663 SYECAYAAG
+1663 SYECAYAVG

-1678 KIIPSGLTAENG
+1678 EIIPSGLTAENG
-1690 NYVITYQPGKL
+1690 NYEITYLPGRL
-1701 TVSQA
+1701 TVVQA
-1706 KPEFELRNLDQL
+1706 KPKFELRNPAELN
-1718 KRVYDAKNTTPEAWT
+1718 RVYDAKNTAPEAWT

-1738 MTVTIKKGSE
+1738 VTVTIKKGSA

-1756 AGTYTVEV
+1756 AGIYTVEV

-1791 AVDQNVTVGDA
+1791 AVDQNVTVGDT
-1802 IPEYAVLYEGFAGT
+1802 IPEYTVLYEGFAGT

-1853 EILFEN
+1853 EIHFEN

-1868 SSGSDDSDNSD
+1868 SSGSDDSDNSGD
-1879 GSGSTKNPAATNF
+1879 SGSTKNPAATNF
-1892 GKNVSNSRSSENE
+1892 GKNVSNRRSSENE

-1930 KSENNSSEKPFWIWT
+1930 KSENNSGEKPFWIWT

-1983 WHYDESGRFW
+1983 WYYDESGRFW

-2023 VPLGSMYR
+2023 VPLGSMYK

>member
-1 MTSCA
+1 
-6 ERIAGGTEKTYNK
+6 
-19 INYEPWNG
+19 
-27 LKIYE
+27 
-32 YNPKEPVIKGE
+32 
-43 MNMRKRKWYERMSA
+43 MRKRKWYERMSA

-93 IEAETASASN
+93 IEAEIASASN

-123 KETATASNGKEAPE
+123 KETATASNGKEIPE
-137 IKRKMAKSAMNAEPV
+137 TKRKMAKRAMNVEPV
-152 TEGIYTISQTDGKF
+152 TGGIYTISQATDGTF
-166 KVVGGSLTEDGEN
+166 QVSGGSLEGDGT
-179 LNSLT
+179 SVKDLT
-184 DAFNKILSFG
+184 DAIETILNNSVDKKVTIDFK
-194 TDTNININFDNVN
+194 N
-207 ISSGA
+207 ISISGDG
-212 PGAPKLTKGCEL
+212 PVLKQGCEL
-224 TLKGTYTSAAEA
+224 TLTGSYEKNGIGAA
-236 FIIGSNDTFI
+236 FYIGANGDYI
-246 IHNEADITTSSYVI
+246 IHNKANITVGDNYLYY
-260 RRSSNAKNSTAI
+260 RKNDAKDATVL
-272 FEQNGGTVKSVD
+272 FEQEAGELTAGFELTAKDTVCLKGGTIKGR
-284 GFYMYEN
+284 GF
-291 DVISLNGGIINGNAR
+291 
-306 GNGGTGSI
+306 GNGGHGHI
-314 KIKVGT
+314 KITDGI
-320 WNGQLAH
+320 WNGQLSG
-327 IKDIDICGGQL
+327 IKKIDISGGEV
-338 NNIKD
+338 NYIETNTN
-343 DTSTIT
+343 DTA
-349 AISESEEVSI
+349 AIQESEEVSI
-359 RGGEI
+359 SGGKI
-364 YAKNTNSSG
+364 YAENTNSSG

-400 TYGSI
+400 THGSI
-405 YYGYSAQSC
+405 YYGYSAKSC
-414 ATIDAVNLKTINDT
+414 ATIDAVNLETINDS
-428 FKFVVSDLAMKASSS
+428 FKFVVSDLAMNASSS
-443 LKNWIKGSSGNMK
+443 LKNWIKGSSENMD
-456 TLVEGIHLSIVNH
+456 TLVNGIHLSIVNH
-469 NSDKGYADQYKS
+469 NSSVGSADQYQS
-481 YEARA
+481 YKARA
-486 VDNYIRIMDPKDESS
+486 VGNYIRIMDPKAESS

-512 IQLPSDPEKYQVT
+512 IQLPSDTENYQVT

-535 EKVETV
+535 EPVKTVE
-541 KYTKA
+541 YTKA
-546 QVTVSGIIDEILLR
+546 QATVSGIIDEILLR

-566 VEISV
+566 LEISV
-571 GTTKNPIAGD
+571 GTTGNPIAGD
-581 ITVDSGN
+581 ITVDTGN

-612 ESEIN
+612 KSEIN

-650 TLNSADL
+650 TLTSADL

-680 ATGGV
+680 AIGGV
-685 KVTVNGGTIESK
+685 SVTMNDGRIESTN
-697 KNTAVYLYRSGSSG
+697 NTAVYINRLGSSG
-711 LQEDHAKFEMT
+711 LQKDHAKFEMT

-736 HLNEVTLSGG
+736 QLNEITLSGG
-746 KISGGENR
+746 TISGGKNQ

-873 LYTVHVKYYTGKD
+873 LYTVHVKYYIGKD
-886 EKDPFYDEYLL
+886 ANNPFYEEYLL

-904 SYLSNLG
+904 SYLSNIG
-911 LPDGAAFSVWRYK
+911 LPGGAAFSVWRYK
-924 EDSNRNGTATDT
+924 ENSNRNGTATDT
-936 TATVNQL
+936 TVTVNQL
-943 VEDRLNPQGQIPEIE
+943 VEDMLNPQGKIPEIE
-958 LYAGYQVKFDAAI
+958 LYAGYQVKFAAAI

-977 ENFATIKGTS
+977 ENSATIKGTS
-987 DGTKVYYTNSNY
+987 DGTTVYYTSDSKY

-1045 YLVAENDNNDVS
+1045 YLVVENANNDVS
-1057 EMQTVKFMTL
+1057 EMQTVKFTTL
-1067 KRTLTKDDFKIVGDT
+1067 KRTLTKDDFKIVGGT
-1082 EFTYTNNG
+1082 EFTYTHNG
-1090 DVHNVKVQPVEEKGG
+1090 DVHNVEVQPVEGKGG
-1105 TFGIDAVRY
+1105 SFDIGAVRY
-1114 KEKVGAEDADNFIG
+1114 KEKVGAEDTDSFIG

-1141 TNSENGVERVTN
+1141 TKSEDGVERVTD

-1168 DWFQTVT
+1168 EWFQTVT

-1182 EEDYLKPGIKDAYSV
+1182 EETYLKPGIKDAYSV
-1197 GGHTVTGYGEIR
+1197 GGHTVTGYGEIQ
-1209 FELYRDAELTQKVSR
+1209 FELYSDAELTQKVSR
-1224 NAEGHYEVNADPD
+1224 NAEGHYEANADPD
-1237 QEYVTYYMGITSSGG
+1237 QEYATYYMGITSSGG
-1252 NNVEAHENPVRIGTD
+1252 KNVEAQENPVRIGTD
-1267 LKIYRASNTISIVT
+1267 LKIYRASNTISTVT
-1281 CPDIRYGEAPKPELT
+1281 CPDIRYGETPKPELT
-1296 ATDTTGEIKYTY
+1296 AADTTGEIKYTY
-1308 SSTEDGEYKEWNA
+1308 SSTENGEYKEWNA
-1321 ENKPGLWYVKAT
+1321 ENKPGLWYVKAV
-1333 VSQSRNYKKAEST
+1333 VSQSQNYKEAEST
-1346 PVAFTVSRAQLVPSV
+1346 PVAFTVSKARLVPSV

-1367 TYDGDTNAEGTL
+1367 TYDGGTKAEGTL

-1386 KPILP
+1386 KPILLK
-1391 EDAGKLK
+1391 DAEKLK

-1408 DSGTDTVNVTEITLD
+1408 DSGTDTVNVTEIKLD
-1423 PKFEDRYELTT
+1423 PEFEDRYELTT
-1434 SELSNVSCSGAK
+1434 RELFNVSCSGAK
-1446 IENAQIKNVSV
+1446 IENAKIQKVSV
-1457 RQMMELTYNGK
+1457 RQISELTYNGK
-1468 EQLPKVTATG
+1468 EQKPDVETTG

-1490 GLTAEQAADETQA
+1490 GLTAVQAADETQA
-1503 LKTVPAFTDAGIYT
+1503 LKTAPAFTDAGIYT

-1551 TGIYDGYS
+1551 TGIYDGKS

-1568 KAENGEILYGE
+1568 NAGDGEILYGE
-1579 SEDNCTLKESP
+1579 SEDNCTLTESP

-1595 GSYTVYY
+1595 GSYIVYY

-1678 KIIPSGLTAENG
+1678 EIIPSGLTAENG

-1706 KPEFELRNLDQL
+1706 KSEFELRNLDQL
-1718 KRVYDAKNTTPEAWT
+1718 NRVYDAKNTAPEAWT

-1764 HTEAGKNYEAGSQI
+1764 HTEAGKNYEAGSQT

-1802 IPEYAVLYEGFAGT
+1802 IPEYTVLYEGFAGT

-1825 LQFTCEYAPDSAAGD
+1825 LKFTCEYAPDSAAGD

-1853 EILFEN
+1853 EIHFEN
-1859 GTLHAVRRA
+1859 GTLHVVRRA
-1868 SSGSDDSDNSD
+1868 SSGSDDSDNSG

-1892 GKNVSNSRSSENE
+1892 GKNVSNSSSSEND
-1905 AQGTWKRDEKG
+1905 AQGTWKRDNKG
-1916 WWFEFTN
+1916 WWFEFKD
-1923 GTYPAGK
+1923 GTYPAG
-1930 KSENNSSEKPFWIWT
+1930 EKISDQNGEKLGWIQKD
-1945 GGRWWAFDSEGYLK
+1945 GKWWAFSSDGYLK
-1959 TGWVFDGASG
+1959 RGWAQDNANG
-1969 KWYLLNEKNGMQIG
+1969 KWYLIDENTGMQTS
-1983 WHYDESGRFW
+1983 WHYDESDQHW
-1993 YYLDPVSGA
+1993 YYLDPASGA
-2002 MLTGWQLI
+2002 MLTGWQFI

-2016 FSKTSGA
+2016 LSKTSGA

-2031 ETRTPD
+2031 EIRTPD

-2050 EAKEN
+2050 EAKEK

>member
-27 LKIYE
+27 LKIYK

-57 AVLIAVLLVNHGD
+57 AALIAVLLVNHGD
-70 MGIMAKAETITALE
+70 MGIMAKAETIPALE

-93 IEAETASASN
+93 IEAETASESN

-123 KETATASNGKEAPE
+123 KETATASNGKETPE
-137 IKRKMAKSAMNAEPV
+137 IKRKMAKSAMNAETV
-152 TEGIYTISQTDGKF
+152 TEETYSISQTDGKF

-260 RRSSNAKNSTAI
+260 RRSSNAKNSTVI
-272 FEQNGGTVKSVD
+272 FEQSGGTVESVD
-284 GFYMYEN
+284 GFNMYEN

-327 IKDIDICGGQL
+327 IKDIDIYGGQL
-338 NNIKD
+338 NNTKD
-343 DTSTIT
+343 DTSTIA
-349 AISESEEVSI
+349 AIKECEEVSI
-359 RGGEI
+359 SGGSVF
-364 YAKNTNSSG
+364 AKNTKG
-373 RAFAILMSDKTKLSL
+373 KAFAIYMIKNTQLTLSG
-388 SDNID
+388 NID
-393 ISAAGGN
+393 VSASGP
-400 TYGSI
+400 TSGSI
-405 YYGYSAQSC
+405 YYGGASTYPVINAENVQNIGENFFVVPSDRTMQVNPVSNWIMGSKNNIEYLCENIKLTVVNAYDKGSADEYTNYTLKAVGNYIRFVDENKPASPLKSGAIKLADITLSSDGTSYEVYYEVTTDGKEYKETVTYSAQ
-414 ATIDAVNLKTINDT
+414 NQK
-428 FKFVVSDLAMKASSS
+428 VSDIL
-443 LKNWIKGSSGNMK
+443 ND
-456 TLVEGIHLSIVNH
+456 IV
-469 NSDKGYADQYKS
+469 S
-481 YEARA
+481 
-486 VDNYIRIMDPKDESS
+486 V
-501 LIPAGNIKSAE
+501 
-512 IQLPSDPEKYQVT
+512 
-525 ITYDKTEDGT
+525 
-535 EKVETV
+535 
-541 KYTKA
+541 
-546 QVTVSGIIDEILLR
+546 
-560 NTGTDG
+560 NTGTTG
-566 VEISV
+566 PEITIGSI
-571 GTTKNPIAGD
+571 GTPIEED
-581 ITVDSGN
+581 ITIDTGSMDEN
-588 ADDKPVLLK
+588 KTTTLK
-597 GKITGKVNVV
+597 GAITGKVNVT
-607 GTGTL
+607 GSGTL
-612 ESEIN
+612 QSEIN
-617 CSGFNGETKSTIH
+617 CSGFYGRTNSEIH
-630 ITGGE
+630 ITDGQITGKE
-635 IIGTVNA
+635 
-642 DNANESVI
+642 NANDAVI
-650 TLNSADL
+650 VLGAANLTVEGEHTKIWDKSASGGD
-657 IVDGNAHIVDQSA
+657 
-670 YSSQNRYAIS
+670 RYAIQ
-680 ATGGV
+680 AIGGV
-685 KVTVNGGTIESK
+685 SV
-697 KNTAVYLYRSGSSG
+697 
-711 LQEDHAKFEMT
+711 
-722 GGTIKGGEYGLKHT
+722 TIKGGEIKSDNNTAVYIYRSSGQKKDHATFTMEDGTITGGVYGLRHA
-736 HLNEVTLSGG
+736 HLNEINLSGG
-746 KISGGENR
+746 TITGRANQ
-754 PDVYMALEK
+754 PDVYMAREI
-763 NSVSGTAKFTV
+763 NVSETANFTV
-774 EGNFPFASM
+774 EGNFPFKSM
-783 QIESASKVNEI
+783 QIESASLKNEI
-794 DFTKAKATG
+794 EFTRATVT
-803 EENLKI
+803 EDKKI
-809 NLPLDGND
+809 LISSPLD
-817 TGANMKLFKA
+817 ANTKESYVKLFKA
-827 STSNYRDLLEHITL
+827 STSNYQDLIKHIELT
-841 SGGKTP
+841 GGINP
-847 IFAVYN
+847 ICVVYN
-853 EHKISD
+853 ANPVSA

-873 LYTVHVKYYTGKD
+873 PYTVHVKYYTGKD
-886 EKDPFYDEYLL
+886 ESNPFYEEYLL
-897 NLDDSHR
+897 NLDDIHR

-924 EDSNRNGTATDT
+924 ENSNRNGTATDVT
-936 TATVNQL
+936 KTVNEL
-943 VEDRLNPQGQIPEIE
+943 FNGILYPTSAVPEIE
-958 LYAGYQVKFDAAI
+958 LYAGYQVALNAAA
-971 SSDDIK
+971 DDIK
-977 ENFATIKGTS
+977 ANSAVIKGTS
-987 DGTKVYYTNSNY
+987 DGTTVYYTNDSKY
-999 QGYTGEALRAEAK
+999 RGYTGEGLRAAAK
-1012 KEDSKASFATVD
+1012 SADTQNHFVTKEVQ
-1024 VENGKFSIELN
+1024 NGEISIELN
-1035 NLSVDTSYTY
+1035 NLSVNTAYTY
-1045 YLVAENDNNDVS
+1045 YLVAENANNDVS
-1057 EMQTVKFMTL
+1057 EMQTVKFTTL
-1067 KRTLTKDDFKIVGDT
+1067 KRTLTKDDFQIVGST
-1082 EFTYTNNG
+1082 EFTYTHNG
-1090 DVHNVKVQPVEEKGG
+1090 DIHVIEVRPVEGKEGS
-1105 TFGIDAVRY
+1105 FGINAVQY
-1114 KEKVGAEDADNFIG
+1114 KEKVGAEDTGNFIG

-1153 LRIGEITIKKATFNP
+1153 LRIGEITIKKATFNS

-1182 EEDYLKPGIKDAYSV
+1182 EEDYLKPGIKDEYNGV
-1197 GGHTVTGYGEIR
+1197 GGSAVTGYGQIEYK
-1209 FELYRDAELTQKVSR
+1209 LYNDSELTQEVLR
-1224 NAEGHYEVNADPD
+1224 NSDGHYDSSPD
-1237 QEYVTYYMGITSSGG
+1237 MNQEYAIYYMGVTSTGG
-1252 NNVEAHENPVRIGTD
+1252 DNVEPQGTPVLVGTQITV
-1267 LKIYRASNTISIVT
+1267 KRATNTISIT
-1281 CPDIRYGEAPKPELT
+1281 SCPDIRYGGTPKPESE
-1296 ATDTTGEIKYTY
+1296 ATDTTGGVKYTY
-1308 SSTEDGEYKEWNA
+1308 SSTENGEYTDWN
-1321 ENKPGLWYVKAT
+1321 EKNKPGTWYVKAT
-1333 VSQSRNYKKAEST
+1333 VGKSQNYNEATSDSVEFEVSKAK
-1346 PVAFTVSRAQLVPSV
+1346 LVPSV
-1361 NTLQSK
+1361 SAVKSK
-1367 TYDGDTNAEGTL
+1367 IYDGNTKAEGTL

-1386 KPILP
+1386 NPILS
-1391 EDAGKLK
+1391 EDAVALEAK
-1398 ANGTF
+1398 GTF
-1403 QWTSS
+1403 TWTSKDAGTNTVDVTGIAL
-1408 DSGTDTVNVTEITLD
+1408 DSQ
-1423 PKFEDRYELTT
+1423 FADRYELTAR
-1434 SELSNVSCSGAK
+1434 ELSNVSCSGAK
-1446 IENAQIKNVSV
+1446 IENAKIQNVSV
-1457 RQMMELTYNGK
+1457 RQISELTYNGK
-1468 EQLPKVTATG
+1468 EQKPDVETTG

-1490 GLTAEQAADETQA
+1490 GLTAVQAADETQA
-1503 LKTVPAFTDAGIYT
+1503 LKTVPAFIDAGIYT

-1551 TGIYDGYS
+1551 TGSYDGKS

-1568 KAENGEILYGE
+1568 NAGDGEILYGE
-1579 SEDNCTLKESP
+1579 SEDNCTLTESP

-1623 QLTVTAESRNVTYKD
+1623 RLTVTAESRNVTYKD

-1690 NYVITYQPGKL
+1690 NYEITYQPGKL

-1718 KRVYDAKNTTPEAWT
+1718 NRVYDAKNTAPEAWT

-1764 HTEAGKNYEAGSQI
+1764 HTEAGKNYEAGSQT

-1802 IPEYAVLYEGFAGT
+1802 IPEYKVLYEGFAGT

-1853 EILFEN
+1853 EIHFEN

-1868 SSGSDDSDNSD
+1868 SSGSDDSDNSG

-1892 GKNVSNSRSSENE
+1892 GKSVSNSSSSEND

-1916 WWFEFTN
+1916 WWFEFKD
-1923 GTYPAGK
+1923 GTYPSGEKTSDQNGEKLGWIQKDGK
-1930 KSENNSSEKPFWIWT
+1930 
-1945 GGRWWAFDSEGYLK
+1945 WWAFGSDGYLK
-1959 TGWVFDGASG
+1959 RGWAQDNASG
-1969 KWYLLNEKNGMQIG
+1969 KWYLIDENTGMQTS
-1983 WHYDESGRFW
+1983 WHYDESDQHW
-1993 YYLDPVSGA
+1993 YYLDPASGA
-2002 MLTGWQLI
+2002 MLTGWQFI

-2016 FSKTSGA
+2016 LSKISGA

-2031 ETRTPD
+2031 EIRTPD

-2050 EAKEN
+2050 EAKEK

>member
-27 LKIYE
+27 LKIYK

-184 DAFNKILSFG
+184 DASNKILSFG

-260 RRSSNAKNSTAI
+260 RRSSNAKNSTVI
-272 FEQNGGTVKSVD
+272 FEQSGGTVESVD
-284 GFYMYEN
+284 GFNMYEN

-327 IKDIDICGGQL
+327 IKDIDIYGGQL
-338 NNIKD
+338 NNTKD
-343 DTSTIT
+343 DTSTIA
-349 AISESEEVSI
+349 AIKECEEVSI
-359 RGGEI
+359 SGGSVF
-364 YAKNTNSSG
+364 AKNTKG
-373 RAFAILMSDKTKLSL
+373 KAFAIYMIKNTQLTLSG
-388 SDNID
+388 NID
-393 ISAAGGN
+393 VSASG
-400 TYGSI
+400 TTSGSI
-405 YYGYSAQSC
+405 YYGGASTYPVINAENVQNIGENFFVVPSDRTMQVNPVSNWIMGSKNNIEYLCENIKLTVVNAYDKGSADEYTNYTLKAVGNYIRFVDENKPASPLKSGAIKLADITLSSDGTSYEVYYEVTTDGKEYKETVTYSAQ
-414 ATIDAVNLKTINDT
+414 NQK
-428 FKFVVSDLAMKASSS
+428 VSDIL
-443 LKNWIKGSSGNMK
+443 ND
-456 TLVEGIHLSIVNH
+456 IV
-469 NSDKGYADQYKS
+469 S
-481 YEARA
+481 
-486 VDNYIRIMDPKDESS
+486 V
-501 LIPAGNIKSAE
+501 
-512 IQLPSDPEKYQVT
+512 
-525 ITYDKTEDGT
+525 
-535 EKVETV
+535 
-541 KYTKA
+541 
-546 QVTVSGIIDEILLR
+546 
-560 NTGTDG
+560 NTGTTG
-566 VEISV
+566 PEITIGSI
-571 GTTKNPIAGD
+571 GTPIEED
-581 ITVDSGN
+581 ITIDTGSMDEN
-588 ADDKPVLLK
+588 KTTTLK
-597 GKITGKVNVV
+597 GAITGKVNVT
-607 GTGTL
+607 GSGTL
-612 ESEIN
+612 QSEIN
-617 CSGFNGETKSTIH
+617 CSGFYGRTNSEIH
-630 ITGGE
+630 ITDGQITGKE
-635 IIGTVNA
+635 
-642 DNANESVI
+642 NANDAVI
-650 TLNSADL
+650 VLGAANLTVEGEHTKIWDKSASGGD
-657 IVDGNAHIVDQSA
+657 
-670 YSSQNRYAIS
+670 RYAIQ
-680 ATGGV
+680 AIGGV
-685 KVTVNGGTIESK
+685 SV
-697 KNTAVYLYRSGSSG
+697 
-711 LQEDHAKFEMT
+711 
-722 GGTIKGGEYGLKHT
+722 TIKGGEIKSDNNTAVYIYRSSGQKKDHATFTMEDGTITGGVYGLRHA
-736 HLNEVTLSGG
+736 HLNEINLSGG
-746 KISGGENR
+746 TITGRANQ
-754 PDVYMALEK
+754 PDVYMAREI
-763 NSVSGTAKFTV
+763 NVSETANFTV
-774 EGNFPFASM
+774 EGNFPFKSM
-783 QIESASKVNEI
+783 QIESASLKNEI
-794 DFTKAKATG
+794 DFTKATVTEDK
-803 EENLKI
+803 KI
-809 NLPLDGND
+809 LISSPLD
-817 TGANMKLFKA
+817 ANTKESYVKLFKA
-827 STSNYRDLLEHITL
+827 STSNYQDLIKHIELT
-841 SGGKTP
+841 GGINP
-847 IFAVYN
+847 ICVVYN
-853 EHKISD
+853 ANPVSA

-873 LYTVHVKYYTGKD
+873 PYTVHVKYYIGKD
-886 EKDPFYDEYLL
+886 EKDPFYEEYLL

-904 SYLSNLG
+904 SYLSNIG
-911 LPDGAAFSVWRYK
+911 LPGGAAFSVWKYK
-924 EDSNRNGTATDT
+924 ENSNRNGTATDVT
-936 TATVNQL
+936 KTVNEL
-943 VEDRLNPQGQIPEIE
+943 FNGKLYLTSAVPEIE
-958 LYAGYQVKFDAAI
+958 LYAGYQVALNAAA
-971 SSDDIK
+971 DDIK
-977 ENFATIKGTS
+977 ANSAVIKGTS
-987 DGTKVYYTNSNY
+987 DGTTVYYTNDSKY
-999 QGYTGEALRAEAK
+999 QGYTGEGLRAAAK
-1012 KEDSKASFATVD
+1012 SADTQNHFVTKEVQ
-1024 VENGKFSIELN
+1024 NGEISIELN
-1035 NLSVDTSYTY
+1035 NLSVNTAYTY
-1045 YLVAENDNNDVS
+1045 YLVAENANNDVS
-1057 EMQTVKFMTL
+1057 EMQTVKFTTL
-1067 KRTLTKDDFKIVGDT
+1067 KRTLTKDDFQIVGST
-1082 EFTYTNNG
+1082 EFTYTHNG
-1090 DVHNVKVQPVEEKGG
+1090 DIHVIEVRPVEGKEGS
-1105 TFGIDAVRY
+1105 FGINAVQY
-1114 KEKVGAEDADNFIG
+1114 KEKVGAEDTGNFIG

-1168 DWFQTVT
+1168 GWFQTVT

-1182 EEDYLKPGIKDAYSV
+1182 KEDYLKPGIKDEYNGV
-1197 GGHTVTGYGEIR
+1197 GGSAVTGYGQIEYK
-1209 FELYRDAELTQKVSR
+1209 LYNDSELTQEVLR
-1224 NAEGHYEVNADPD
+1224 NSDGHYDSSPD
-1237 QEYVTYYMGITSSGG
+1237 MNQNYAIYYMGVTSTGG
-1252 NNVEAHENPVRIGTD
+1252 DNVEPRVKPVLVGTQITV
-1267 LKIYRASNTISIVT
+1267 KRATNTISIT
-1281 CPDIRYGEAPKPELT
+1281 SCPDIRYGETPKPESE
-1296 ATDTTGEIKYTY
+1296 ATDTTGGVKYTY
-1308 SSTEDGEYKEWNA
+1308 SSTENGEYTDWN
-1321 ENKPGLWYVKAT
+1321 EKNKPGTWYVKAT
-1333 VSQSRNYKKAEST
+1333 VGKSQNYNEATSDSVEFEVSKAK
-1346 PVAFTVSRAQLVPSV
+1346 LVPSV
-1361 NTLQSK
+1361 SAVKSK
-1367 TYDGDTNAEGTL
+1367 IYDGNTKAEGTL

-1386 KPILP
+1386 NPILS
-1391 EDAGKLK
+1391 EDAVALEAK
-1398 ANGTF
+1398 GTF
-1403 QWTSS
+1403 TWTSKDAGTNTVDVTGIAL
-1408 DSGTDTVNVTEITLD
+1408 DSQ
-1423 PKFEDRYELTT
+1423 FADRYELTT

-1446 IENAQIKNVSV
+1446 IKNAQIKNVSV
-1457 RQMMELTYNGK
+1457 RQMMELTYNGR
-1468 EQLPKVTATG
+1468 EQLPEVTATG

-1490 GLTAEQAADETQA
+1490 GLTAVQAADETQA

-1551 TGIYDGYS
+1551 TGIYDGKS

-1568 KAENGEILYGE
+1568 NAGDGEILYGE
-1579 SEDNCTLKESP
+1579 SEDNCTLTESP

-1678 KIIPSGLTAENG
+1678 EIIPSGLTAENG
-1690 NYVITYQPGKL
+1690 NYEITYQPGKL

-1718 KRVYDAKNTTPEAWT
+1718 NRVYDAKNTAPEAWT

-1738 MTVTIKKGSE
+1738 VTVTFKKGSE

-1756 AGTYTVEV
+1756 AGIYTVEV

-1825 LQFTCEYAPDSAAGD
+1825 LKFTCEYAPDSAAGD
-1840 YAIQPSGLTSENY
+1840 YSILPSGLTSENY
-1853 EILFEN
+1853 EIHFEN

-1868 SSGSDDSDNSD
+1868 SSGSDDSDNSG

-1892 GKNVSNSRSSENE
+1892 GKNVSNSSSSEND
-1905 AQGTWKRDEKG
+1905 AQGTWKRDNKG
-1916 WWFEFTN
+1916 WWFEFKD
-1923 GTYPAGK
+1923 GTYPAG
-1930 KSENNSSEKPFWIWT
+1930 EKINDQNGEKLGWIQKD
-1945 GGRWWAFDSEGYLK
+1945 GKWWAFGSDGYLK
-1959 TGWVFDGASG
+1959 RGWAQDNASG
-1969 KWYLLNEKNGMQIG
+1969 KWYLIDENTGMQTS
-1983 WHYDESGRFW
+1983 WHYDESDQHW
-1993 YYLDPVSGA
+1993 YYLDPASGV
-2002 MLTGWQLI
+2002 MLTGWQFI

-2016 FSKTSGA
+2016 LSKISGA

-2031 ETRTPD
+2031 EIRTPD
-2037 GYYVDKDGAWDGL
+2037 GYYVDKDGVWDGL
-2050 EAKEN
+2050 ETKEK

>member
-1 MTSCA
+1 
-6 ERIAGGTEKTYNK
+6 
-19 INYEPWNG
+19 
-27 LKIYE
+27 
-32 YNPKEPVIKGE
+32 
-43 MNMRKRKWYERMSA
+43 MRKRKWYERMSA

-93 IEAETASASN
+93 IETVTASASN

-123 KETATASNGKEAPE
+123 KETATASNGKENPAT
-137 IKRKMAKSAMNAEPV
+137 KRKMAKRAMNAETV
-152 TEGIYTISQTDGKF
+152 TEETYSISQTDGKF

-212 PGAPKLTKGCEL
+212 PKLTKGCEL
-224 TLKGTYTSAAEA
+224 TLKGTYTSAFEA
-236 FIIGSNDTFI
+236 FIIGSDDTFI
-246 IHNEADITTSSYVI
+246 IHNEANITTKSYVI
-260 RRSSNAKNSTAI
+260 GRSSAPESTVI
-272 FEQNGGTVKSVD
+272 FEQSGGTVESVG

-291 DVISLNGGIINGNAR
+291 DVISLKEGTINGNAR

-314 KIKVGT
+314 KIKDGT

-359 RGGEI
+359 SGGKI
-364 YAKNTNSSG
+364 YAENTNSSG
-373 RAFAILMSDKTKLSL
+373 RAFAILMSDETKLSL

-400 TYGSI
+400 TNGSI
-405 YYGYSAQSC
+405 YYGMAKSC
-414 ATIDAVNLKTINDT
+414 ATIDAVNLGTINDS

-443 LKNWIKGSSGNMK
+443 LKNWIKGSSGNME
-456 TLVEGIHLSIVNH
+456 TLVNGIHLSIVNH
-469 NSDKGYADQYKS
+469 NSNVGYADKYQS

-486 VDNYIRIMDPKDESS
+486 VGNYIRIMDPNAESS
-501 LIPAGNIKSAE
+501 LIQAGNIKSAE
-512 IQLPSDPEKYQVT
+512 IQLPSDTENYQIT
-525 ITYDKTEDGT
+525 ITYDKTEAGT
-535 EKVETV
+535 ETV
-541 KYTKA
+541 KTVEYNKA

-650 TLNSADL
+650 TLTSADL

-670 YSSQNRYAIS
+670 CSSQNRYAIS
-680 ATGGV
+680 AIGGV
-685 KVTVNGGTIESK
+685 SVTINDGRIESTN
-697 KNTAVYLYRSGSSG
+697 NTAVYINRLGSSG

-736 HLNEVTLSGG
+736 QLNEITLSGG
-746 KISGGENR
+746 TISGGKNQ
-754 PDVYMALEK
+754 PDVYMANGK
-763 NSVSGTAKFTV
+763 TGTSGTADFTV
-774 EGNFPFASM
+774 IGDFPFSFM
-783 QIESASKVNEI
+783 LIENVSVKNEI
-794 DFTKAKATG
+794 DFTKATVTG
-803 EENLKI
+803 EEKIQI
-809 NLPLDGND
+809 NLPWAGGD
-817 TGANMKLFKA
+817 TESNAKLFKA
-827 STSNYRDLLEHITL
+827 STSNYQNLIKHIELT
-841 SGGKTP
+841 GGSNP
-847 IFAVYN
+847 ICVVYN
-853 EHKISD
+853 A
-859 NPETTEIYAFSAPN
+859 NPVSADPTTTEIYAFSAPN
-873 LYTVHVKYYTGKD
+873 PYTVHVKYYTGKD
-886 EKDPFYDEYLL
+886 ENNPFYEEYLL
-897 NLDDSHR
+897 NLDNDHR
-904 SYLSNLG
+904 SYLSNIS
-911 LPDGAAFSVWRYK
+911 LPDGKAFKVWRYK
-924 EDSNRNGTATDT
+924 ENSNRNGTATDT
-936 TATVNQL
+936 TVTVNQL
-943 VEDRLNPQGQIPEIE
+943 VEGTLNPQGKIPEIE

-987 DGTKVYYTNSNY
+987 DGTTVYYTSDSKY

-1024 VENGKFSIELN
+1024 VENGNYSIELN
-1035 NLSVDTSYTY
+1035 NLSVNTAYTY
-1045 YLVAENDNNDVS
+1045 YLVAENANNDVS
-1057 EMQTVKFMTL
+1057 EMQTVKFTTL
-1067 KRTLTKDDFKIVGDT
+1067 KRTLTKDDFKIVGGT
-1082 EFTYTNNG
+1082 EFTYTHSG
-1090 DVHNVKVQPVEEKGG
+1090 DVHNVEVQPVEGRGG
-1105 TFGIDAVRY
+1105 SFDIGAVRY
-1114 KEKVGAEDADNFIG
+1114 KEKVGAEDTDSFIG

-1141 TNSENGVERVTN
+1141 TKSEDGVERVTD

-1168 DWFQTVT
+1168 EWFQTVT

-1182 EEDYLKPGIKDAYSV
+1182 EETYLKPIIKDAYS
-1197 GGHTVTGYGEIR
+1197 GGGYTVTGYGEIQ
-1209 FELYRDAELTQKVSR
+1209 FELYSDAELTQKVSR
-1224 NAEGHYEVNADPD
+1224 NAEGHYEANADPD
-1237 QEYVTYYMGITSSGG
+1237 QEYAAYYVGITSSGG
-1252 NNVEAHENPVRIGTD
+1252 KNVEAQENPVRIGTD
-1267 LKIYRASNTISIVT
+1267 LKIYRASNTISTVT
-1281 CPDIRYGEAPKPELT
+1281 CPDIRYGETPKPKLT
-1296 ATDTTGEIKYTY
+1296 AADTAGKITYTY
-1308 SSTEDGEYKEWNA
+1308 SSTENGEYKDWNV
-1321 ENKPGLWYVKAT
+1321 ENKPGTWYVKAA
-1333 VSQSRNYKKAEST
+1333 VSQSRNYEKAEST
-1346 PVAFTVSRAQLVPSV
+1346 PVAFTVSKARLVPSV
-1361 NTLQSK
+1361 NTIQSK
-1367 TYDGDTNAEGTL
+1367 TYDGGTSAEGTL
-1379 TLSSADG
+1379 TLSSTDG
-1386 KPILP
+1386 NPILS
-1391 EDAGKLK
+1391 EDAVALEAK
-1398 ANGTF
+1398 GTF
-1403 QWTSS
+1403 TWTSK
-1408 DSGTDTVNVTEITLD
+1408 DAGTNTVNVTGIALD
-1423 PKFEDRYELTT
+1423 SKFEDCYELTT

-1457 RQMMELTYNGK
+1457 RQMMELTYNGR
-1468 EQLPKVTATG
+1468 EQLPEVTATG
-1478 STIGGTAITFRY
+1478 STIGGTAITFHY
-1490 GLTAEQAADETQA
+1490 GLTAEQAADENEW
-1503 LKTVPAFTDAGIYT
+1503 LNYVPAFTDAGTYT
-1517 VYYTASAANHDSVS
+1517 VYYTASAVNHDSVY

-1536 EIKNASITGV
+1536 KIKNASITGV

-1559 HGIKITLTG
+1559 HGIKITLNG

-1663 SYECAYAAG
+1663 SYECAYAVG

-1678 KIIPSGLTAENG
+1678 EIIPSGLTAENG
-1690 NYVITYQPGKL
+1690 NYEITYQPGKL

-1718 KRVYDAKNTTPEAWT
+1718 NRVYDAKNTAPEAWT

-1738 MTVTIKKGSE
+1738 MNVTIKKGSE
-1748 ILTEAPMN
+1748 ILTEVPMN

-1764 HTEAGKNYEAGSQI
+1764 HTEAGKNYETGNQT

-1802 IPEYAVLYEGFAGT
+1802 IPEYKVLYEGFAGT

-1825 LQFTCEYAPDSAAGD
+1825 LKFTCEYAPDSAAGD
-1840 YAIQPSGLTSENY
+1840 YSILPFGLTSENY
-1853 EILFEN
+1853 EIHFEN
-1859 GTLHAVRRA
+1859 GTLHAVRRS
-1868 SSGSDDSDNSD
+1868 SSGSDDSDN
-1879 GSGSTKNPAATNF
+1879 SGSTKNPAATNF
-1892 GKNVSNSRSSENE
+1892 GKNVSNSSSSEND
-1905 AQGTWKRDEKG
+1905 AQGTWKRDNKG
-1916 WWFEFTN
+1916 WWFEFKD
-1923 GTYPAGK
+1923 GTYPAG
-1930 KSENNSSEKPFWIWT
+1930 EKTSDQNGEKLGWIQKD
-1945 GGRWWAFDSEGYLK
+1945 GKWWAFGSDGYLK
-1959 TGWVFDGASG
+1959 RGWAQDNASG
-1969 KWYLLNEKNGMQIG
+1969 KWYLIDENTGMQTS
-1983 WHYDESGRFW
+1983 WHYDESDQHW
-1993 YYLDPVSGA
+1993 YYLDPASGV
-2002 MLTGWQLI
+2002 MLTGWQFI

-2016 FSKTSGA
+2016 LSKISGA

-2031 ETRTPD
+2031 EIRTPD
-2037 GYYVDKDGAWDGL
+2037 GYYVDKDGVWDGL
-2050 EAKEN
+2050 ETKEK

>member
-1 MTSCA
+1 
-6 ERIAGGTEKTYNK
+6 
-19 INYEPWNG
+19 
-27 LKIYE
+27 
-32 YNPKEPVIKGE
+32 
-43 MNMRKRKWYERMSA
+43 MRKRKWYERMSA

-123 KETATASNGKEAPE
+123 KETATASNGKEIPE
-137 IKRKMAKSAMNAEPV
+137 TKRKMAKRAMNVEPV
-152 TEGIYTISQTDGKF
+152 TGGIYTISQATDGTF
-166 KVVGGSLTEDGEN
+166 QVSGGSLEGDGT
-179 LNSLT
+179 SVKDLT
-184 DAFNKILSFG
+184 DAIETILNNSVDKKVTIDFK
-194 TDTNININFDNVN
+194 N
-207 ISSGA
+207 ISISGDG
-212 PGAPKLTKGCEL
+212 PVLKQGCEL
-224 TLKGTYTSAAEA
+224 TLTGSYKKNSAGAA
-236 FIIGSNDTFI
+236 FYIGANGDYKV
-246 IHNEADITTSSYVI
+246 HNKANITTVDDNYLYY
-260 RRSSNAKNSTAI
+260 RKNDAKDATVL
-272 FEQNGGTVKSVD
+272 FEQEAGELTAGFELTAKDTVCLKGGTIKGR
-284 GFYMYEN
+284 GF
-291 DVISLNGGIINGNAR
+291 
-306 GNGGTGSI
+306 GNGGHGHI
-314 KIKVGT
+314 KITDGI
-320 WNGQLAH
+320 WNGQLSG
-327 IKDIDICGGQL
+327 IKKIDISGGEV
-338 NNIKD
+338 NYIETNTN
-343 DTSTIT
+343 DTA
-349 AISESEEVSI
+349 AIQESEEVSI
-359 RGGEI
+359 SGGKI
-364 YAKNTNSSG
+364 YAENTNSSG

-400 TYGSI
+400 THGSI
-405 YYGYSAQSC
+405 YYGYSAKSC
-414 ATIDAVNLKTINDT
+414 ATIVAVDLKTINDS
-428 FKFVVSDLAMKASSS
+428 FKFVVSDLAMEASSS
-443 LKNWIKGSSGNMK
+443 LKNWIKGSSGNME

-469 NSDKGYADQYKS
+469 NSNVGYAYKYQS

-486 VDNYIRIMDPKDESS
+486 VGNYIRIMDPKAESS

-546 QVTVSGIIDEILLR
+546 QVTVSGIIDEILMR

-566 VEISV
+566 LEISV
-571 GTTKNPIAGD
+571 GRTENPIDGD

-612 ESEIN
+612 KSEIN

-650 TLNSADL
+650 TLTSADL

-680 ATGGV
+680 AIGGV
-685 KVTVNGGTIESK
+685 SVTMNDGRIESTN
-697 KNTAVYLYRSGSSG
+697 NTAVYINRLGSSG
-711 LQEDHAKFEMT
+711 LQKDHAKFEMT

-736 HLNEVTLSGG
+736 QLNEITLSGG
-746 KISGGENR
+746 TISGGKNQ

-873 LYTVHVKYYTGKD
+873 LYTVHVKYYIGKD
-886 EKDPFYDEYLL
+886 ANNPFYEEYLL

-904 SYLSNLG
+904 SYLSNIG
-911 LPDGAAFSVWRYK
+911 LPGGAAFSVWRYK
-924 EDSNRNGTATDT
+924 ENSNRNGTATDT
-936 TATVNQL
+936 TVTVNQL
-943 VEDRLNPQGQIPEIE
+943 VEDMLNPQGKIPEIE
-958 LYAGYQVKFDAAI
+958 LYAGYQVKFAAAI

-977 ENFATIKGTS
+977 ENSATIKGTS
-987 DGTKVYYTNSNY
+987 DGTTVYYTSDSKY

-1045 YLVAENDNNDVS
+1045 YLVVENANNDVS
-1057 EMQTVKFMTL
+1057 EMQTVKFTTL
-1067 KRTLTKDDFKIVGDT
+1067 KRTLTKDDFKIVGGT
-1082 EFTYTNNG
+1082 EFTYTHNG
-1090 DVHNVKVQPVEEKGG
+1090 DVHNVEVQPVEGKGG
-1105 TFGIDAVRY
+1105 SFDIGAVRY
-1114 KEKVGAEDADNFIG
+1114 KEKVGAEDTDSFIG

-1182 EEDYLKPGIKDAYSV
+1182 KEDYLKPGIKDAYSV

-1252 NNVEAHENPVRIGTD
+1252 KNVEVQENPVRIGTD
-1267 LKIYRASNTISIVT
+1267 LKIYRASNTISTVT
-1281 CPDIRYGEAPKPELT
+1281 CPDIRYGETPKPELT
-1296 ATDTTGEIKYTY
+1296 AADTTGEIKYTY
-1308 SSTEDGEYKEWNA
+1308 SSTENGEYKEWNA

-1346 PVAFTVSRAQLVPSV
+1346 PVAFTVSKAQLVPSV

-1367 TYDGDTNAEGTL
+1367 TYDGDTKAEGTL

-1386 KPILP
+1386 KPILS
-1391 EDAGKLK
+1391 EDAAALEAK
-1398 ANGTF
+1398 GTF
-1403 QWTSS
+1403 TWTSENA
-1408 DSGTDTVNVTEITLD
+1408 GTNTVNVTSIALD
-1423 PKFEDRYELTT
+1423 SKFEDRYELTT
-1434 SELSNVSCSGAK
+1434 SELFNVSCSGAK
-1446 IENAQIKNVSV
+1446 IENAKIQNVSV
-1457 RQMMELTYNGK
+1457 RQMMELTYNGR
-1468 EQLPKVTATG
+1468 EQKPEVEATG

-1503 LKTVPAFTDAGIYT
+1503 LKNAPAFTDAGTYT

-1536 EIKNASITGV
+1536 KIKNASITGV

-1551 TGIYDGYS
+1551 TGIYDGQS
-1559 HGIKITLTG
+1559 HGIKITLNG
-1568 KAENGEILYGE
+1568 NAGDGEILYGE
-1579 SEDNCTLKESP
+1579 SEDNCTLTESP

-1663 SYECAYAAG
+1663 SYECAYAVG

-1678 KIIPSGLTAENG
+1678 EIIPSGLTAENG

-1718 KRVYDAKNTTPEAWT
+1718 NRVYDAKNTAPEAWT

-1764 HTEAGKNYEAGSQI
+1764 HTEAGKNYEAGNQT

-1802 IPEYAVLYEGFAGT
+1802 IPEYKVLYEGFAGT

-1825 LQFTCEYAPDSAAGD
+1825 LKFTCEYAPDSAAGD
-1840 YAIQPSGLTSENY
+1840 YSILPFGLTSENY
-1853 EILFEN
+1853 EIHFEN
-1859 GTLHAVRRA
+1859 GTLHAVRRS
-1868 SSGSDDSDNSD
+1868 SSGSDDSDN
-1879 GSGSTKNPAATNF
+1879 SGSTKNPAATNF
-1892 GKNVSNSRSSENE
+1892 GKNVSNSSSSEND
-1905 AQGTWKRDEKG
+1905 AQGTWKRDNKG
-1916 WWFEFTN
+1916 WWFEFKD
-1923 GTYPAGK
+1923 GTYPAG
-1930 KSENNSSEKPFWIWT
+1930 EKTSDQNGEKLGWIQKD
-1945 GGRWWAFDSEGYLK
+1945 GKWWAFGSDGYLK
-1959 TGWVFDGASG
+1959 RGWAQDNASG
-1969 KWYLLNEKNGMQIG
+1969 KWYLIDENTGMQTS
-1983 WHYDESGRFW
+1983 WHYDESDQHW
-1993 YYLDPVSGA
+1993 YYLDPASGV
-2002 MLTGWQLI
+2002 MLTGWQFI

-2016 FSKTSGA
+2016 LSKISGA

-2031 ETRTPD
+2031 EIRTPD
-2037 GYYVDKDGAWDGL
+2037 GYYVDKDGVWDGL
-2050 EAKEN
+2050 ETKEK

>member
-1 MTSCA
+1 
-6 ERIAGGTEKTYNK
+6 
-19 INYEPWNG
+19 
-27 LKIYE
+27 
-32 YNPKEPVIKGE
+32 
-43 MNMRKRKWYERMSA
+43 MRKRKWYERMSA

-93 IEAETASASN
+93 IEAEIASASN

-123 KETATASNGKEAPE
+123 KETAIASNGKEIPE
-137 IKRKMAKSAMNAEPV
+137 TKRKMAKRAMNVEPV
-152 TEGIYTISQTDGKF
+152 TGGIYTISQATDGTF
-166 KVVGGSLTEDGEN
+166 QVSGGSLEGDGT
-179 LNSLT
+179 SVKDLT
-184 DAFNKILSFG
+184 DAIETILNNSVDKEVTIDFK
-194 TDTNININFDNVN
+194 N
-207 ISSGA
+207 ISISGDG
-212 PGAPKLTKGCEL
+212 PVLKQGCEL
-224 TLKGTYTSAAEA
+224 TLTGSYEKNGIGAA
-236 FIIGSNDTFI
+236 FYIGANGDYI
-246 IHNEADITTSSYVI
+246 IHNKANITVGDNYLYY
-260 RRSSNAKNSTAI
+260 RKNDAKDATVL
-272 FEQNGGTVKSVD
+272 FEQEAGELTAGFELTAKDTVCLKGGTIKGR
-284 GFYMYEN
+284 GF
-291 DVISLNGGIINGNAR
+291 
-306 GNGGTGSI
+306 GNGGHGHI
-314 KIKVGT
+314 KITDGI
-320 WNGQLAH
+320 WNGQLSG
-327 IKDIDICGGQL
+327 IKKIDISGGEV
-338 NNIKD
+338 NYIETNTN
-343 DTSTIT
+343 DTA
-349 AISESEEVSI
+349 AIQESEEVSI
-359 RGGEI
+359 SGGKI
-364 YAKNTNSSG
+364 YAENTNSSG

-400 TYGSI
+400 THGSI
-405 YYGYSAQSC
+405 YYGYSAKSC
-414 ATIDAVNLKTINDT
+414 ATIVAVDLKTINDS
-428 FKFVVSDLAMKASSS
+428 FKFVVSDLAMEASSS
-443 LKNWIKGSSGNMK
+443 LKNWIKGSSGNME

-469 NSDKGYADQYKS
+469 NSNVGYAYKYQS

-486 VDNYIRIMDPKDESS
+486 VGNYIRIMDPKAESS

-546 QVTVSGIIDEILLR
+546 QVTVSGIIDEILMR

-566 VEISV
+566 LEISV
-571 GTTKNPIAGD
+571 GRTENPIDGD

-650 TLNSADL
+650 TLTSADL
-657 IVDGNAHIVDQSA
+657 IVDGNAHIVDQSV

-680 ATGGV
+680 AIGGV
-685 KVTVNGGTIESK
+685 SVTMNDGRIESTN
-697 KNTAVYLYRSGSSG
+697 NTAVYINRLGSSG
-711 LQEDHAKFEMT
+711 LQKDHAKFEMT

-736 HLNEVTLSGG
+736 QLNEITLSGG
-746 KISGGENR
+746 TISGGKNQ
-754 PDVYMALEK
+754 PDVYMAWEK

-774 EGNFPFASM
+774 KGNFPFASM
-783 QIESASKVNEI
+783 KIESASKINEI
-794 DFTKAKATG
+794 DFTKATATG
-803 EENLKI
+803 EENLQI
-809 NLPLDGND
+809 NLPWDGNE

-827 STSNYRDLLEHITL
+827 STSNYRDLLKHITL

-853 EHKISD
+853 ERMISE

-873 LYTVHVKYYTGKD
+873 LYTVHVKYYTKSS
-886 EKDPFYDEYLL
+886 EAAPFYDEYLL
-897 NLDDSHR
+897 NLDNSHR

-936 TATVNQL
+936 TVTVNHL

-1057 EMQTVKFMTL
+1057 EMQTVKFKTL
-1067 KRTLTKDDFKIVGDT
+1067 KRTLTTDDFQIVGST
-1082 EFTYTNNG
+1082 EFTYTHNG
-1090 DVHNVKVQPVEEKGG
+1090 DIHEIEVRPVEGKEGS
-1105 TFGIDAVRY
+1105 FGIGAVQY
-1114 KEKVGAEDADNFIG
+1114 KEKVGAEDDDNFIG

-1175 SINYGND
+1175 SIDYGKD

-1237 QEYVTYYMGITSSGG
+1237 QEYATYYMGITSSGG
-1252 NNVEAHENPVRIGTD
+1252 KNVEAQENPVRIGTD
-1267 LKIYRASNTISIVT
+1267 LKIYRASNTISTVT
-1281 CPDIRYGEAPKPELT
+1281 CPDIRYGETPKPELT
-1296 ATDTTGEIKYTY
+1296 AADTTGEIKYIY
-1308 SSTEDGEYKEWNA
+1308 SSNENGEYKEWNA
-1321 ENKPGLWYVKAT
+1321 ENKPGLWYVKAV
-1333 VSQSRNYKKAEST
+1333 VSQSQNYKEAEST
-1346 PVAFTVSRAQLVPSV
+1346 PVAFTVSKARLVPSV
-1361 NTLQSK
+1361 NMLQSK
-1367 TYDGDTNAEGTL
+1367 TYDGGTKAEGTL

-1386 KPILP
+1386 NPILS
-1391 EDAGKLK
+1391 EDAAGLEAK
-1398 ANGTF
+1398 GTF
-1403 QWTSS
+1403 TWTSK
-1408 DSGTDTVNVTEITLD
+1408 DAGTNTVNVTGIALD
-1423 PKFEDRYELTT
+1423 SKFEDCYELTA
-1434 SELSNVSCSGAK
+1434 SELSNVSCSDAK
-1446 IENAQIKNVSV
+1446 IENAKIQNVSV
-1457 RQMMELTYNGK
+1457 WQISELTYNGK
-1468 EQLPKVTATG
+1468 EQLPEVAATG

-1503 LKTVPAFTDAGIYT
+1503 LKNAPAFTDAGIYT

-1536 EIKNASITGV
+1536 KIKNASITGV

-1551 TGIYDGYS
+1551 TGIYDGQS

-1568 KAENGEILYGE
+1568 NAGDGEILYGE
-1579 SEDNCTLKESP
+1579 SEDNCTLTESP

-1678 KIIPSGLTAENG
+1678 EIIPSGLTAENG
-1690 NYVITYQPGKL
+1690 NYEITYQPGKL

-1718 KRVYDAKNTTPEAWT
+1718 NRVYDAKNTAPEAWT

-1738 MTVTIKKGSE
+1738 MNVTIKKGSE
-1748 ILTEAPMN
+1748 ILTEVPMN

-1764 HTEAGKNYEAGSQI
+1764 HTEAGKNYETGNQT

-1802 IPEYAVLYEGFAGT
+1802 IPEYKVLYEGFAGT

-1825 LQFTCEYAPDSAAGD
+1825 LKFTCEYAPDSAAGD
-1840 YAIQPSGLTSENY
+1840 YSILPFGLTSENY
-1853 EILFEN
+1853 EIHFEN
-1859 GTLHAVRRA
+1859 GTLHAVRRS
-1868 SSGSDDSDNSD
+1868 SSGSDDSDN
-1879 GSGSTKNPAATNF
+1879 SGSTKNPAATNF
-1892 GKNVSNSRSSENE
+1892 GKNVSNSSSSEND
-1905 AQGTWKRDEKG
+1905 AQGTWKRDNKG
-1916 WWFEFTN
+1916 WWFEFKD
-1923 GTYPAGK
+1923 GTYPAG
-1930 KSENNSSEKPFWIWT
+1930 EKTSDQNGEKLGWIQKD
-1945 GGRWWAFDSEGYLK
+1945 GKWWAFGSDGYLK
-1959 TGWVFDGASG
+1959 RGWAQDNASG
-1969 KWYLLNEKNGMQIG
+1969 KWYLIDENTGMQTS
-1983 WHYDESGRFW
+1983 WHYDESDQHW
-1993 YYLDPVSGA
+1993 YYLDPASGV
-2002 MLTGWQLI
+2002 MLTGWQFI

-2016 FSKTSGA
+2016 LSKISGA

-2031 ETRTPD
+2031 EIRTPD
-2037 GYYVDKDGAWDGL
+2037 GYYVDKDGVWDGL
-2050 EAKEN
+2050 ETKEK

>member
-27 LKIYE
+27 LKIYK

-260 RRSSNAKNSTAI
+260 RRSSNAKNSTVI
-272 FEQNGGTVKSVD
+272 FEQSGGTVE
-284 GFYMYEN
+284 YEN

-314 KIKVGT
+314 KIKDGT

-327 IKDIDICGGQL
+327 IKDIDIYGGQL
-338 NNIKD
+338 NNTKD
-343 DTSTIT
+343 DTSTIA
-349 AISESEEVSI
+349 AIKECEEVSI
-359 RGGEI
+359 RGGSVF
-364 YAKNTNSSG
+364 AKNTKG
-373 RAFAILMSDKTKLSL
+373 KAFAIYMIKNTQLTLSG
-388 SDNID
+388 NID
-393 ISAAGGN
+393 ISASG
-400 TYGSI
+400 TTSGSI
-405 YYGYSAQSC
+405 YYGWSSTYP
-414 ATIDAVNLKTINDT
+414 VINAEKVQNIGKN
-428 FKFVVSDLAMKASSS
+428 FFVVPSDKTMNANPVS
-443 LKNWIKGSSGNMK
+443 NWIKGSQNNIK
-456 TLVEGIHLSIVNH
+456 YLCENIKLKVVNA
-469 NSDKGYADQYKS
+469 SDKGSADKYTNYTLK
-481 YEARA
+481 A
-486 VDNYIRIMDPKDESS
+486 VGNYIRFVDENKPASPLKSGAIKLADITLSS
-501 LIPAGNIKSAE
+501 
-512 IQLPSDPEKYQVT
+512 
-525 ITYDKTEDGT
+525 DGT
-535 EKVETV
+535 SYEVYYEVTTDGKEYKETV
-541 KYTKA
+541 TYSA
-546 QVTVSGIIDEILLR
+546 QNQKVSDILNDIVSV
-560 NTGTDG
+560 NTGTTG
-566 VEISV
+566 PEITIGSI
-571 GTTKNPIAGD
+571 GTPIEED
-581 ITVDSGN
+581 ITIDTGSMDEN
-588 ADDKPVLLK
+588 KTTTLK
-597 GKITGKVNVV
+597 GAITGKVNVT
-607 GTGTL
+607 GSGTL
-612 ESEIN
+612 QSEIN
-617 CSGFNGETKSTIH
+617 CSGFYGRTNSEIH
-630 ITGGE
+630 ITDGQITGKE
-635 IIGTVNA
+635 
-642 DNANESVI
+642 NANDAVI
-650 TLNSADL
+650 VLGAANLTVEGEHTKIWDKSASGGD
-657 IVDGNAHIVDQSA
+657 
-670 YSSQNRYAIS
+670 RYAIQ
-680 ATGGV
+680 AIGGV
-685 KVTVNGGTIESK
+685 SV
-697 KNTAVYLYRSGSSG
+697 
-711 LQEDHAKFEMT
+711 
-722 GGTIKGGEYGLKHT
+722 TIKGGEIKSDNNTAVYIYRSSGQKKDHATFTMEDGTITGGVYGLRHA
-736 HLNEVTLSGG
+736 HLNEINLSGG
-746 KISGGENR
+746 TITGRANQ
-754 PDVYMALEK
+754 PDVYMAREI
-763 NSVSGTAKFTV
+763 NVSETANFTV
-774 EGNFPFASM
+774 EGNFPFKSM
-783 QIESASKVNEI
+783 QIESASLKNEI
-794 DFTKAKATG
+794 DFTKATVTEDK
-803 EENLKI
+803 KI
-809 NLPLDGND
+809 LISSPLD
-817 TGANMKLFKA
+817 ANTKESYVKLFKA
-827 STSNYRDLLEHITL
+827 STSNYQDLIKHIELT
-841 SGGKTP
+841 GGINP
-847 IFAVYN
+847 ICVVYN
-853 EHKISD
+853 ANPVSA

-873 LYTVHVKYYTGKD
+873 PYTVHVKYYIGKD
-886 EKDPFYDEYLL
+886 EKDPFYEEYLL

-904 SYLSNLG
+904 SYLSNIG
-911 LPDGAAFSVWRYK
+911 LPGGAAFSVWKYK
-924 EDSNRNGTATDT
+924 ENSNRNGTATDVT
-936 TATVNQL
+936 KTVNEL
-943 VEDRLNPQGQIPEIE
+943 FNGKLYLTSAVPEIE
-958 LYAGYQVKFDAAI
+958 LYAGYQVALNAAA
-971 SSDDIK
+971 DDIK
-977 ENFATIKGTS
+977 ANLAVIKGTS
-987 DGTKVYYTNSNY
+987 DGTTVYYTNDSKY
-999 QGYTGEALRAEAK
+999 QGYTGEGLRAAAK
-1012 KEDSKASFATVD
+1012 SADTQNHFVTKEVQ
-1024 VENGKFSIELN
+1024 NGEISIELN
-1035 NLSVDTSYTY
+1035 NLSVNTAYTY
-1045 YLVAENDNNDVS
+1045 YLVAENANNDVS
-1057 EMQTVKFMTL
+1057 EMQTVKFTTL
-1067 KRTLTKDDFKIVGDT
+1067 KRTLTKDDFQIVGST
-1082 EFTYTNNG
+1082 EFTYTHNG
-1090 DVHNVKVQPVEEKGG
+1090 DIHVIEVRPVEGKEGS
-1105 TFGIDAVRY
+1105 FGINAVQY
-1114 KEKVGAEDADNFIG
+1114 KEKVGAEDTGNFIG

-1168 DWFQTVT
+1168 GWFQTVT

-1182 EEDYLKPGIKDAYSV
+1182 KEDYLKPGIKDEYNGV
-1197 GGHTVTGYGEIR
+1197 GGSAVTGYGQIEYK
-1209 FELYRDAELTQKVSR
+1209 LYNDSELTQEVLR
-1224 NAEGHYEVNADPD
+1224 NSDGHYDSSPD
-1237 QEYVTYYMGITSSGG
+1237 MNQNYAIYYMGVTSTGG
-1252 NNVEAHENPVRIGTD
+1252 DNVEPRVKPVLVGTQITV
-1267 LKIYRASNTISIVT
+1267 KRATNTISIT
-1281 CPDIRYGEAPKPELT
+1281 SCPDIRYGETPKPESE
-1296 ATDTTGEIKYTY
+1296 ATDTTGGVKYTY
-1308 SSTEDGEYKEWNA
+1308 SSTENGEYTDWN
-1321 ENKPGLWYVKAT
+1321 EKNKPGTWYVKAT
-1333 VSQSRNYKKAEST
+1333 VGKSQNYNEATSDSVEFEVSKAK
-1346 PVAFTVSRAQLVPSV
+1346 LVPSV
-1361 NTLQSK
+1361 SAVKSK
-1367 TYDGDTNAEGTL
+1367 IYDGNTKAEGTL

-1386 KPILP
+1386 NPILS
-1391 EDAGKLK
+1391 EDAVALEAK
-1398 ANGTF
+1398 GTF
-1403 QWTSS
+1403 TWTSKDAGTNTVDVTGIAL
-1408 DSGTDTVNVTEITLD
+1408 DSQ
-1423 PKFEDRYELTT
+1423 FEDRYELTAR
-1434 SELSNVSCSGAK
+1434 ELSNVSCSGAK
-1446 IENAQIKNVSV
+1446 IENAKIQNVSV
-1457 RQMMELTYNGK
+1457 RQISELTYNGK
-1468 EQLPKVTATG
+1468 EQKPDVETTG

-1490 GLTAEQAADETQA
+1490 GLTAVQAADETQA

-1551 TGIYDGYS
+1551 TGIYDGKS

-1568 KAENGEILYGE
+1568 NAGDGEILYGE
-1579 SEDNCTLKESP
+1579 SEDNCTLTESP

-1663 SYECAYAAG
+1663 SYECAYVAG

-1678 KIIPSGLTAENG
+1678 EIIPSGLTAENG
-1690 NYVITYQPGKL
+1690 NYEITYQPGKL

-1718 KRVYDAKNTTPEAWT
+1718 NRVYDAKNTAPEAWT

-1738 MTVTIKKGSE
+1738 VTVTFKKGSE

-1756 AGTYTVEV
+1756 AGIYTVEV

-1825 LQFTCEYAPDSAAGD
+1825 LKFTCEYAPDSAAGD
-1840 YAIQPSGLTSENY
+1840 YSILPSGLTSENY
-1853 EILFEN
+1853 EIHFEN

-1868 SSGSDDSDNSD
+1868 SSGSDDSDNSG

-1892 GKNVSNSRSSENE
+1892 GKNVSNSSSSEND
-1905 AQGTWKRDEKG
+1905 AQGTWKRDNKG
-1916 WWFEFTN
+1916 WWFEFKD
-1923 GTYPAGK
+1923 GTYPAG
-1930 KSENNSSEKPFWIWT
+1930 EKINDQNGEKLGWIQKD
-1945 GGRWWAFDSEGYLK
+1945 GKWWAFGSDGYLK
-1959 TGWVFDGASG
+1959 RGWAQDNASG
-1969 KWYLLNEKNGMQIG
+1969 KWYLIDENTGMQTS
-1983 WHYDESGRFW
+1983 WHYDESDQHW
-1993 YYLDPVSGA
+1993 YYLDPASGV
-2002 MLTGWQLI
+2002 MLTGWQFI

-2016 FSKTSGA
+2016 LSKISGA

-2031 ETRTPD
+2031 EIRTPD
-2037 GYYVDKDGAWDGL
+2037 GYYVDKDGVWDGL
-2050 EAKEN
+2050 ETKEK